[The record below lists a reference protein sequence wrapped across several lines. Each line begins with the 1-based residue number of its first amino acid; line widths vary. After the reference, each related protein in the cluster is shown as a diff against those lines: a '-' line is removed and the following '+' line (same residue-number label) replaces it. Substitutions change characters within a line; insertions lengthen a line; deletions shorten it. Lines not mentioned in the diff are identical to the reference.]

1 MTNFGDMVIYDI
13 HGSKLMDAILTEGA
27 VLERELGKTD
37 VVKLSWNSDCKETL
51 PVGSYIVPFSDGL
64 KYRLLDDYTPS
75 EGNTSL
81 KYEPAFNHPLAI
93 LSRIPFLYDTTD
105 QDGNPIKQ
113 QEWSYDGLTTNAL
126 EYACKAINEALG
138 VTDESKKFTYT
149 LCGTVDPTISFS
161 VSSNDILSVLS
172 SMAQACKDN
181 SSEWHLSW
189 EDHTLYFGQIFINL
203 GEKVPLLKVHDNINP
218 ATVNSS
224 NEPYYNC
231 FYPQGSSRN
240 MSRKAQVGLGNV
252 ATLVRLGLNKNKFPD
267 GCIYV
272 DKDSNVITKDAFVQ
286 SGAVKQMVALSFDD
300 VYPHI
305 DLYAY
310 NVRPRYRYLKNK
322 QTNEI
327 EKDANGK
334 NKVYT
339 TWYMRLAYPTTVKDD
354 TKTLVNTT
362 NDIDEQGKQVT
373 HYWYDYELN
382 KKEQVLQGH
391 TLKGTFKVNTHA
403 TDGKYDALTQSLV
416 GQPNGQDGFELAYF
430 DKNDAKEIPS
440 NQNDGD
446 SGINI
451 KAGDYKIMFYQ
462 NGDIII
468 PTNQEEG
475 LYPRGNNLPDLTC
488 NIVVLFNIKQGQ
500 QEITSAQE
508 ELAKRTVKEIERR
521 FKDNNNYTF
530 SSNSVAFEEKNPNLH
545 IGQKVIFNDGQGYEL
560 STRVIK
566 IESKIDFPFIQSIT
580 VGNQA
585 VKGAITQLKEDV
597 KSILSGNFSGGG
609 GLNASQIENVI
620 KNFTLPRF
628 LRKDVADEAKGHITF
643 WQGLT
648 ALVKSFFNGIK
659 NNGDIRNK
667 GDIINDGNIM
677 TNNLTVT
684 GKATFFELEIQKAKA
699 AGGMS
704 VNSAGTFHVDA
715 VVEME
720 NGFVCYQRAE
730 KDGVT
735 LLQTCEPKDQMMCS
749 NGMNSLPLPLQGR
762 GEPTNVGEPHA
773 IGNHYYWRLATEAP
787 KNVVMHTID
796 GKEEKCLKLVLSKT
810 DRHKRKDESPQD
822 IGDIPQVGDDLV
834 QIGNRDNKERQSVMM
849 SCAYNSF
856 DPELK
861 PSYWAHYMG
870 VNDYDI
876 SKHRYTWFAANGSQ
890 VTGNFQV
897 QSDNGGL
904 ESIEDYVKGFAS
916 ENSAVLYKL
925 VMSGSQ
931 FNVKTDGRFSP
942 EFISI
947 YAYKVQG
954 ENLTQLSPS
963 EKVSVLVTKGE
974 NKIPLYKKESF
985 AVRSDKW
992 NLFAYKEDM
1001 ADVFNVD
1008 LLINDKKVDMQ
1019 TIHVV
1024 RDGRNGV
1031 AGKNAVV
1038 WHVAFSIR
1046 SITGKQGETFKLRYG
1061 RTEGESTTWY
1071 DNNPS
1076 DNGFNQLYAVII
1088 DDATGNEQQAAL
1100 GVDLHVADFFTKGS
1114 MTVRLMNSK
1123 TGETLAQDTIYP
1135 EAKSGK
1141 DAVSYKLIPLSEN
1154 VLAYFPKEDEKNT
1167 ENTGKKKEK
1176 EKKIDI
1182 RLLYKIMKSAG
1193 EQVTFTTL
1201 KAEGMTLTLQPSV
1214 DNSETFTYNSG
1225 AYGFGKIGITYKEI
1239 PDNSYTVTLK
1249 KGSDIV
1255 DQRIVPITMKP
1266 NVVFDIDTVNGTI
1279 ASSIET
1285 VEGNIN
1291 SIKRDIKKTSSTVGN
1306 LEKNF
1311 TLIEQTSKE
1320 LKLTVNNGTRPNLL
1334 WGSDLD
1340 LSEVQDKIQLAYHNG
1355 DVIQQNTAKKENLQ
1369 RQLDAT
1375 PTYDTAK
1382 RNDLQKRIN
1391 ACDNAINTAKNKVNE
1406 CKTAIEKHLGVGLNV
1421 TKVDN
1426 TEWFEY
1432 LKGGGVAGADAI
1444 KAKVT
1449 AVNDDGN
1456 YYAGLYWQI
1465 GFGAKSNV
1473 KVKPNTEYTF
1483 SFWIRT
1489 EILQGSGY
1497 AVVESFNM
1505 ESLSGGRKDR
1515 TMPWTDVK
1523 ATNEWERKSYTFTTG
1538 ATGYIMVG
1546 VGLSGSPNFSGLIY
1560 LCRPK
1565 LEEGNTVTP
1574 WCAYDGTVDALKRTG
1589 IDILTGEIVLDA
1601 DKTTVKG
1608 DLTAKSLQ
1616 TDGDPAKGGG
1626 TVVADGGM
1634 ITVYGVNKSVPGIEI
1649 GLNEAGEPVLKMY
1662 KNGKFMY
1669 DLGPDTIFEQVIERE
1684 NAFTP
1689 CDMHRICNTVGND
1702 MEKSFGGDFPNN
1714 YRTMVAYVFSE
1725 GYKRVGNQT
1734 RYKVSETKEIS
1745 TYNGV
1750 HFAEQRSVSVITANE
1765 LESMSRIADGWY
1777 LNGGGPRVSD
1787 SSAPAYDGSNP
1798 QGYTCR
1804 RFGVRYYSNG
1814 KSTSKLG
1821 SFTVCG
1827 NSQTGWTVEKIDIPF
1842 L

>member
-1 MTNFGDMVIYDI
+1 MTNFGDMVIYNI
-13 HGSKLMDAILTEGA
+13 HGNKLMDAILTEGA
-27 VLERELGKTD
+27 VLECELGKTD
-37 VVKLSWNSDCKETL
+37 VVKLSWNSNKKTTL
-51 PVGSYIVPFSDGL
+51 PVGSFIVPFDDGL

-75 EGNTSL
+75 EGSTSL
-81 KYEPAFNHPLAI
+81 KYEPAFSHPLAI

-126 EYACKAINEALG
+126 EYACKVINEALG
-138 VTDESKKFTYT
+138 ITDESKKFTYT

-203 GEKVPLLKVHDNINP
+203 GEKVPLLKVHDNFNP

-224 NEPYYNC
+224 KEPYYNC

-272 DKDSNVITKDAFVQ
+272 DKDSNVITRDVFVQ

-300 VYPHI
+300 VYPYI

-339 TWYMRLAYPTTVKDD
+339 TWYMRLAYPTTVKDN

-391 TLKGTFKVNTHA
+391 TLKATFKVNTHA

-451 KAGDYKIMFYQ
+451 KAGDYEIMFYQ

-530 SSNSVAFEEKNPNLH
+530 SSNPVAFEEKNPNLH

-643 WQGLT
+643 WRGLT
-648 ALVKSFFNGIK
+648 ALVKSFFNGIENK
-659 NNGDIRNK
+659 GDIRNK

-715 VVEME
+715 VEE
-720 NGFVCYQRAE
+720 TPDGFVCYQRAE
-730 KDGVT
+730 KDGVK

-749 NGMNSLPLPLQGR
+749 NGMNSLLLQPPPTPPKEGGSQGR
-762 GEPTNVGEPHA
+762 GDQTKDGKPHA

-787 KNVVMHTID
+787 KEVVMHTID

-810 DRHKRKDESPQD
+810 DRHKLKNESPQD
-822 IGDIPQVGDDLV
+822 IGDIPKVGDDLV
-834 QIGNRDNKERQSVMM
+834 QVGNRDNKERQSVMM

-856 DPELK
+856 DPDLK

-890 VTGNFQV
+890 VTGNFKV

-904 ESIEDYVKGFAS
+904 ESIEDYMKGLAS
-916 ENSAVLYKL
+916 ENSSVLYKL
-925 VMSGSQ
+925 VMSSSQ
-931 FNVKTDGRFSP
+931 FNVKADGSLSP
-942 EFISI
+942 QFISI

-963 EKVSVLVTKGE
+963 EKVSVRVTKGE
-974 NKIPLYKKESF
+974 NELPIKENSVV
-985 AVRSDKW
+985 VRSDKW
-992 NLFAYKEDM
+992 NLWAKKEDM
-1001 ADVFNVD
+1001 TDVFNVD
-1008 LLINDKKVDMQ
+1008 LIINDNVVDKQKLVDMQ
-1019 TIHVV
+1019 KIHVV
-1024 RDGRNGV
+1024 REGQDGRDGHSLVTKVFMEGSYRNG
-1031 AGKNAVV
+1031 
-1038 WHVAFSIR
+1038 
-1046 SITGKQGETFKLRYG
+1046 
-1061 RTEGESTTWY
+1061 
-1071 DNNPS
+1071 
-1076 DNGFNQLYAVII
+1076 
-1088 DDATGNEQQAAL
+1088 
-1100 GVDLHVADFFTKGS
+1100 FTKGVKS
-1114 MTVRLMNSK
+1114 YVKVYYDGQEVTDFKASYRYKGGGFSDWSATEIKSSDAWGDAQRDGSTLYVEYAVEYKGLKALATGRLDNI
-1123 TGETLAQDTIYP
+1123 QD
-1135 EAKSGK
+1135 GK
-1141 DAVSYKLIPLSEN
+1141 KGSDAVSYNMIPMQEAAVAYKADSGKKLVRLF
-1154 VLAYFPKEDEKNT
+1154 LAY
-1167 ENTGKKKEK
+1167 
-1176 EKKIDI
+1176 KIQKTVGEVTRELALGEEGI
-1182 RLLYKIMKSAG
+1182 KLSVAG
-1193 EQVTFTTL
+1193 ITKTFVSI
-1201 KAEGMTLTLQPSV
+1201 G
-1214 DNSETFTYNSG
+1214 G
-1225 AYGFGKIGITYKEI
+1225 AYVLDKKDVEYKETNI
-1239 PDNSYTVTLK
+1239 DTYIVTLK

-1255 DQRIVPITMKP
+1255 DQRIVPITFKP
-1266 NVVFDIDTVNGTI
+1266 KVVFDIDTVNGKIT
-1279 ASSIET
+1279 SQIEAAN
-1285 VEGNIN
+1285 GKIN
-1291 SIKRDIKKTSSTVGN
+1291 SVERDLNQTKATVG
-1306 LEKNF
+1306 
-1311 TLIEQTSKE
+1311 E
-1320 LKLTVNNGTRPNLL
+1320 LDGKYSQLKMKSDEISLTVNNGTRPNLL

-1340 LSEVQDKIQLAYHNG
+1340 LSEMQDKIQLAYKQG
-1355 DVIQQNTAKKENLQ
+1355 TDIKQKTAEKENLQ

-1375 PTYDTAK
+1375 STNDTAK
-1382 RNDLQKRIN
+1382 RNDLQKKIDICN
-1391 ACDNAINTAKNKVNE
+1391 DAITAAKNKVSE
-1406 CKTAIEKHLGVGLNV
+1406 CKAAIEKHLGVGLNV

-1426 TEWFEY
+1426 TERFEY
-1432 LKGGGVAGADAI
+1432 LKGGGVACADAI

-1565 LEEGNTVTP
+1565 LEEGNTATP

-1616 TDGDPAKGGG
+1616 TEGDPAKGGG
-1626 TVVADGGM
+1626 TVVAKDGV
-1634 ITVYGVNKSVPGIEI
+1634 ITFYGVNKSVPGIEI

-1684 NAFTP
+1684 NGFTP

-1702 MEKSFGGDFPNN
+1702 MEKSFGVNFPNN

-1734 RYKVSETKEIS
+1734 RYNVSETKEIS

-1750 HFAEQRSVSVITANE
+1750 HVVEQRSVSGITADQ

-1814 KSTSKLG
+1814 KATSKLG

>member
-37 VVKLSWNSDCKETL
+37 VVKLSWNSNKKTTL
-51 PVGSYIVPFSDGL
+51 PVGSYIVPFDDGL

-113 QEWSYDGLTTNAL
+113 QEWAYDGLTTNAL

-138 VTDESKKFTYT
+138 ITDESKRFTYT

-181 SSEWHLSW
+181 GSEWHLSW

-203 GEKVPLLKVHDNINP
+203 GEKVPLLKVHDNINF
-218 ATVNSS
+218 ASVNSS

-310 NVRPRYRYLKNK
+310 KVRPRYRYLKNK

-327 EKDANGK
+327 EKDASGK

-354 TKTLVNTT
+354 TKTLINTT

-382 KKEQVLQGH
+382 VKDQVLQGH

-451 KAGDYKIMFYQ
+451 KAGDYEIMFYQ

-468 PTNQEEG
+468 PTNVEEG

-500 QEITSAQE
+500 QEIASAQE

-530 SSNSVAFEEKNPNLH
+530 SSNPVAFEEKNPNLH

-628 LRKDVADEAKGHITF
+628 LRKDVVDEAKGHITF

-699 AGGMS
+699 AGGMT
-704 VNSAGTFHVDA
+704 VNSAGTFHIDA
-715 VVEME
+715 VKETPD
-720 NGFVCYQRAE
+720 GFECYQRAE
-730 KDGVT
+730 KDGVK
-735 LLQTCEPKDQMMCS
+735 LSQTCEVSDQMMCS
-749 NGMNSLPLPLQGR
+749 NGMNILEG
-762 GEPTNVGEPHA
+762 GK
-773 IGNHYYWRLATEAP
+773 GNHFYWRKATEAP
-787 KNVVMHTID
+787 KKVVTHTID

-810 DRHKRKDESPQD
+810 DHSDNTV
-822 IGDIPQVGDDLV
+822 DIPQVGDDLV

-856 DPELK
+856 DPDLK

-890 VTGNFQV
+890 VTGNFKV

-904 ESIEDYVKGFAS
+904 ESIEDYMKGLAS

-931 FNVKTDGRFSP
+931 FNVKADGSLSP
-942 EFISI
+942 QFISI

-954 ENLTQLSPS
+954 ENLTKLSPS
-963 EKVSVLVTKGE
+963 EKVKVLVTKGE
-974 NKIPLYKKESF
+974 NEVPLKDDKKESL

-992 NLFAYKEDM
+992 NLWADKEDM
-1001 ADVFNVD
+1001 NDVFNVD
-1008 LLINDKKVDMQ
+1008 LLINDKLVDKQ
-1019 TIHVV
+1019 KIHVV
-1024 RDGRNGV
+1024 MD
-1031 AGKNAVV
+1031 GKNGDNGKDAEV
-1038 WHVAFSIR
+1038 WHIAFSIR
-1046 SITGKQGETFKLRYG
+1046 NITGKQGETFKLRYG
-1061 RTEGESTTWY
+1061 RTVGKSTSWY
-1071 DNNPS
+1071 DDNPIYH
-1076 DNGFNQLYAVII
+1076 GFNQLYAVII
-1088 DDATGNEQQAAL
+1088 DGATGKEKMFSWEMDMN
-1100 GVDLHVADFFTKGS
+1100 VADFFTGGS

-1123 TGETLAQDTIYP
+1123 TGELLAQDTIFP

-1154 VLAYFPKEDEKNT
+1154 VQAYFPKEDEKNT

-1285 VEGNIN
+1285 VEGYIN

-1320 LKLTVNNGTRPNLL
+1320 LSMTVNNGTRPNLL

-1340 LSEVQDKIQLAYHNG
+1340 LSEVQDKIKLAYGKG
-1355 DVIQQNTAKKENLQ
+1355 DDIQQNTAKKEELQ

-1375 PTYDTAK
+1375 PTNDTAK
-1382 RNDLQKRIN
+1382 RNDLQTQIN
-1391 ACDNAINTAKNKVNE
+1391 ACDKEITTARNNVSE
-1406 CKTAIEKHLGVGLNV
+1406 CKAAIQKHLGVGIAS
-1421 TKVDN
+1421 TKIDSK
-1426 TEWFEY
+1426 EWFEY
-1432 LKGGGVAGADAI
+1432 IKGGGVSGADALKF
-1444 KAKVT
+1444 KAMKDT
-1449 AVNDDGN
+1449 AEFTGLFWEIN
-1456 YYAGLYWQI
+1456 AGAARNLQL
-1465 GFGAKSNV
+1465 
-1473 KVKPNTEYTF
+1473 KPNTLYTL
-1483 SFWIRT
+1483 SAWVRT
-1489 EILQGSGY
+1489 EFDKNAQGYGNFVFEAFKKEKEDSAQRAGRL
-1497 AVVESFNM
+1497 SFKKTDSWFEPIN
-1505 ESLSGGRKDR
+1505 D
-1515 TMPWTDVK
+1515 WTRVS
-1523 ATNEWERKSYTFTTG
+1523 TTFTTEELLYG
-1538 ATGYIMVG
+1538 SVAMWVNGTKPTTLYI
-1546 VGLSGSPNFSGLIY
+1546 
-1560 LCRPK
+1560 CRPK
-1565 LEEGNTVTP
+1565 LEEGNTATP
-1574 WCAYDGTVDALKRTG
+1574 WCAYDGTEEALLGSGLNLKSRQFTATFDNFKVQNNKGEQTFLVDKDGHINAKLISAESISAQKIAQPFVEQGSFKMLMSSPSLSWYITKAK
-1589 IDILTGEIVLDA
+1589 DINNGYLLASELNGAVLNIYNHTA
-1601 DKTTVKG
+1601 ETIKFYSTLAVGKTTYSNKTVNVRVEIEPGGMFRAFGVPIKGVEMVTNEETTTLVALVPLVPIELTSLKEDKRANYRGYVKG
-1608 DLTAKSLQ
+1608 FLT
-1616 TDGDPAKGGG
+1616 
-1626 TVVADGGM
+1626 
-1634 ITVYGVNKSVPGIEI
+1634 I
-1649 GLNEAGEPVLKMY
+1649 
-1662 KNGKFMY
+1662 
-1669 DLGPDTIFEQVIERE
+1669 R
-1684 NAFTP
+1684 
-1689 CDMHRICNTVGND
+1689 
-1702 MEKSFGGDFPNN
+1702 
-1714 YRTMVAYVFSE
+1714 
-1725 GYKRVGNQT
+1725 
-1734 RYKVSETKEIS
+1734 
-1745 TYNGV
+1745 
-1750 HFAEQRSVSVITANE
+1750 
-1765 LESMSRIADGWY
+1765 
-1777 LNGGGPRVSD
+1777 
-1787 SSAPAYDGSNP
+1787 
-1798 QGYTCR
+1798 
-1804 RFGVRYYSNG
+1804 
-1814 KSTSKLG
+1814 
-1821 SFTVCG
+1821 
-1827 NSQTGWTVEKIDIPF
+1827 
-1842 L
+1842 

>member
-13 HGSKLMDAILTEGA
+13 HGSKLMDAILTESA

-37 VVKLSWNSDCKETL
+37 VVKLSWNSNKKTTL
-51 PVGSYIVPFSDGL
+51 PVGSYIVPFDDGL

-113 QEWSYDGLTTNAL
+113 QEWPYDGLTTNAL

-138 VTDESKKFTYT
+138 ITDESKKFTYT
-149 LCGTVDPTISFS
+149 LCGTVDATISFS

-172 SMAQACKDN
+172 SMAQACKNN

-203 GEKVPLLKVHDNINP
+203 GEKIPLLKVHDNINP

-240 MSRKAQVGLGNV
+240 MSRKAQVGTGNV

-272 DKDSNVITKDAFVQ
+272 DRDSNVITKDAFVQ

-310 NVRPRYRYLKNK
+310 NVRPRYRYLKNR

-339 TWYMRLAYPTTVKDD
+339 TWYMRLAYPTTVKDG

-382 KKEQVLQGH
+382 IKEQVLQGH
-391 TLKGTFKVNTHA
+391 TLKATFKVNTHA

-451 KAGDYKIMFYQ
+451 KAGDYEIMFYQ
-462 NGDIII
+462 NGDVIV

-500 QEITSAQE
+500 QEIASAQE
-508 ELAKRTVKEIERR
+508 ELAKRTQKEIERR
-521 FKDNNNYTF
+521 FKDNNNYSF
-530 SSNSVAFEEKNPNLH
+530 SSNPVAFEEKNPNLH

-560 STRVIK
+560 STRIIK

-628 LRKDVADEAKGHITF
+628 LRKDVADEVKGHITF

-648 ALVKSFFNGIK
+648 ALVKSFFNGIE
-659 NNGDIRNK
+659 NK
-667 GDIINDGNIM
+667 GDITNSGNIM

-704 VNSAGTFHVDA
+704 VNSAGSFHIDA
-715 VVEME
+715 VKETKD
-720 NGFVCYQRAE
+720 GFECYQRAE
-730 KDGVT
+730 QDGVM

-749 NGMNSLPLPLQGR
+749 NGMNILEG
-762 GEPTNVGEPHA
+762 GK
-773 IGNHYYWRLATEAP
+773 GNHYYWRLATEAP
-787 KNVVMHTID
+787 KKVVTHTID

-810 DRHKRKDESPQD
+810 DRHKLKNESPQD
-822 IGDIPQVGDDLV
+822 IGDIPKVGDDLV

-856 DPELK
+856 DPDLK

-890 VTGNFQV
+890 VTGNFKV

-904 ESIEDYVKGFAS
+904 ESIEDYVKGLAS
-916 ENSAVLYKL
+916 ENSSVLYKL
-925 VMSGSQ
+925 VMSSSQ
-931 FNVKTDGRFSP
+931 FNVKADGSFSP

-963 EKVSVLVTKGE
+963 ENVSVRVTKGE
-974 NKIPLYKKESF
+974 NELPIKENSVV
-985 AVRSDKW
+985 VRSDKW
-992 NLFAYKEDM
+992 NLWAKKKDM
-1001 ADVFNVD
+1001 TDVFNVD
-1008 LLINDKKVDMQ
+1008 LIINDNVVDKQKLVDMQ
-1019 TIHVV
+1019 KIHVV
-1024 RDGRNGV
+1024 REGQDGRDGHSLVTKVFMEGSYRNG
-1031 AGKNAVV
+1031 
-1038 WHVAFSIR
+1038 
-1046 SITGKQGETFKLRYG
+1046 
-1061 RTEGESTTWY
+1061 
-1071 DNNPS
+1071 
-1076 DNGFNQLYAVII
+1076 
-1088 DDATGNEQQAAL
+1088 
-1100 GVDLHVADFFTKGS
+1100 FTKGVKS
-1114 MTVRLMNSK
+1114 YVKVYYDGQEVTDFKASYRYKGGGFSDWSATEIKSSDAWGDAQRDGSTLYVEYAVEYKGLKALATGRLDNI
-1123 TGETLAQDTIYP
+1123 QD
-1135 EAKSGK
+1135 GK
-1141 DAVSYKLIPLSEN
+1141 KGSDAVSYNLIPMQEAAVAYKADSGKKL
-1154 VLAYFPKEDEKNT
+1154 VRLFLAYKIQKTVGEVTRELALGEEGIKLSV
-1167 ENTGKKKEK
+1167 TG
-1176 EKKIDI
+1176 I
-1182 RLLYKIMKSAG
+1182 
-1193 EQVTFTTL
+1193 T
-1201 KAEGMTLTLQPSV
+1201 
-1214 DNSETFTYNSG
+1214 ETFKSIGG
-1225 AYGFGKIGITYKEI
+1225 AYVLDKKDVEYKETNI
-1239 PDNSYTVTLK
+1239 DTYIVTLK

-1255 DQRIVPITMKP
+1255 DQRIVPITFKP
-1266 NVVFDIDTVNGTI
+1266 KVVFDIDTENGEIRSEIKAVDGNVN
-1279 ASSIET
+1279 SFKQDIE
-1285 VEGNIN
+1285 
-1291 SIKRDIKKTSSTVGN
+1291 KTQNTVGN
-1306 LEKNF
+1306 LSKEF
-1311 TLIEQTSKE
+1311 TQMKLTSKE
-1320 LKLTVNNGTRPNLL
+1320 ISLTVNNGTRPNLL

-1340 LSEVQDKIQLAYHNG
+1340 LSEVQDKIQLAYDNG
-1355 DVIQQNTAKKENLQ
+1355 DVIQKNTAKKEELQ

-1375 PTYDTAK
+1375 PTNDTAK
-1382 RNDLQKRIN
+1382 RNELQTKIN
-1391 ACDNAINTAKNKVNE
+1391 DCDNKITTAKKNVSE
-1406 CKTAIEKHLGVGLNV
+1406 CKAAIHKHLGVGIAS
-1421 TKVDN
+1421 TKIDSK
-1426 TEWFEY
+1426 EWFEY
-1432 LKGGGVAGADAI
+1432 LKGGGVAGADALKF
-1444 KAKVT
+1444 KAMKDT
-1449 AVNDDGN
+1449 AEF
-1456 YYAGLYWQI
+1456 AGLFWEI
-1465 GFGAKSNV
+1465 NAGAARNLQL
-1473 KVKPNTEYTF
+1473 KPNTVYTL
-1483 SFWIRT
+1483 SAWVRT
-1489 EILQGSGY
+1489 EFDKDAQGYGVFAFEAFKKEKEDSAQRVGRL
-1497 AVVESFNM
+1497 SF
-1505 ESLSGGRKDR
+1505 K
-1515 TMPWTDVK
+1515 K
-1523 ATNEWERKSYTFTTG
+1523 ASSWFEPINEWTRVSTSFTTEELKYG
-1538 ATGYIMVG
+1538 SVAMWVNGTKPATLYI
-1546 VGLSGSPNFSGLIY
+1546 
-1560 LCRPK
+1560 CRPK
-1565 LEEGNTVTP
+1565 LEEGNKATP
-1574 WCAYDGTVDALKRTG
+1574 WCAYDGTTEALLASGLDIKGRKYIATADNFKVQNNKGEQTFFVDEKGRINNGMLVSKLR
-1589 IDILTGEIVLDA
+1589 LTEPTI
-1601 DKTTVKG
+1601 
-1608 DLTAKSLQ
+1608 
-1616 TDGDPAKGGG
+1616 
-1626 TVVADGGM
+1626 
-1634 ITVYGVNKSVPGIEI
+1634 IT
-1649 GLNEAGEPVLKMY
+1649 NENY
-1662 KNGKFMY
+1662 KEFCYNGKLNGHNVLFLDLLKCGTLLVLTDVQEELYLDLPSFRKFEKNNPRNFEEATKAQY
-1669 DLGPDTIFEQVIERE
+1669 DKMRYIG
-1684 NAFTP
+1684 
-1689 CDMHRICNTVGND
+1689 NTVILYNIQSQIVSVSGTL
-1702 MEKSFGGDFPNN
+1702 K
-1714 YRTMVAYVFSE
+1714 
-1725 GYKRVGNQT
+1725 YKRMAGVKDMNFLDEFGF
-1734 RYKVSETKEIS
+1734 YTKEMLPCRGAELACFECKFGI
-1745 TYNGV
+1745 TRPEGNGTWD
-1750 HFAEQRSVSVITANE
+1750 ERQS
-1765 LESMSRIADGWY
+1765 
-1777 LNGGGPRVSD
+1777 
-1787 SSAPAYDGSNP
+1787 
-1798 QGYTCR
+1798 
-1804 RFGVRYYSNG
+1804 GVYWEYCYVTI
-1814 KSTSKLG
+1814 K
-1821 SFTVCG
+1821 
-1827 NSQTGWTVEKIDIPF
+1827 
-1842 L
+1842 

>member
-1 MTNFGDMVIYDI
+1 MVIYDI
-13 HGSKLMDAILTEGA
+13 HGSKLLDAILTEGA

-37 VVKLSWNSDCKETL
+37 VVKLSWKSDKKSTL

-64 KYRLLDDYTPS
+64 KYRLLDDYIPS
-75 EGNTSL
+75 EGSTSL

-113 QEWSYDGLTTNAL
+113 QEWPYDGLTTNAL

-138 VTDESKKFTYT
+138 ITDESKKFTYT
-149 LCGTVDPTISFS
+149 LCGTVDATISFS

-203 GEKVPLLKVHDNINP
+203 GEKIPLLKVHDNINP

-252 ATLVRLGLNKNKFPD
+252 ATMVRLGLNKNKFPD

-286 SGAVKQMVALSFDD
+286 SGAIKQMVALSFDD

-310 NVRPRYRYLKNK
+310 NVRPRYRYLKNR

-339 TWYMRLAYPTTVKDD
+339 TWYMRLAYPTTVKDG

-362 NDIDEQGKQVT
+362 NDIDEQGKHVT

-382 KKEQVLQGH
+382 VKEQVLQGH
-391 TLKGTFKVNTHA
+391 TLKATFKVNTHA

-451 KAGDYKIMFYQ
+451 KAGDYEIMFYQ
-462 NGDIII
+462 NGDIIV

-500 QEITSAQE
+500 QEIASAQE
-508 ELAKRTVKEIERR
+508 ELAKRTEKEIERR

-530 SSNSVAFEEKNPNLH
+530 SSNPVVFEEKNPNLH

-560 STRVIK
+560 STRIIK

-609 GLNASQIENVI
+609 GLNASQIETVI

-648 ALVKSFFNGIK
+648 ALVKSFFNGIE
-659 NNGDIRNK
+659 NNGNIRNK
-667 GDIINDGNIM
+667 GDITNTGNIM

-704 VNSAGTFHVDA
+704 VNSAGTFHIDA
-715 VVEME
+715 VEE
-720 NGFVCYQRAE
+720 TPDGFVCYQRAE
-730 KDGVT
+730 KDGVK
-735 LLQTCEPKDQMMCS
+735 LSQTCEVSDQMMCS
-749 NGMNSLPLPLQGR
+749 NGMNILEG
-762 GEPTNVGEPHA
+762 GK
-773 IGNHYYWRLATEAP
+773 GNHFYWRKATEAP
-787 KNVVMHTID
+787 KKVVTHTID

-810 DRHKRKDESPQD
+810 DHSKNTV
-822 IGDIPQVGDDLV
+822 DIPQVGDDLV
-834 QIGNRDNKERQSVMM
+834 QIGNPDNKERQSVMM

-856 DPELK
+856 DPDLK

-876 SKHRYTWFAANGSQ
+876 SKHRYTWFAANGSN
-890 VTGNFQV
+890 VTGNFKV

-904 ESIEDYVKGFAS
+904 ESIEDYMKGLAQ
-916 ENSAVLYKL
+916 ENS
-925 VMSGSQ
+925 
-931 FNVKTDGRFSP
+931 NNT
-942 EFISI
+942 
-947 YAYKVQG
+947 
-954 ENLTQLSPS
+954 
-963 EKVSVLVTKGE
+963 
-974 NKIPLYKKESF
+974 
-985 AVRSDKW
+985 
-992 NLFAYKEDM
+992 
-1001 ADVFNVD
+1001 
-1008 LLINDKKVDMQ
+1008 
-1019 TIHVV
+1019 
-1024 RDGRNGV
+1024 
-1031 AGKNAVV
+1031 VV
-1038 WHVAFSIR
+1038 WQVAFSIR
-1046 SITGKQGETFKLRYG
+1046 HITDKQGETFRLKVVRIVGDKAEEVDGAALSAAGADLLIFGDDMGTELRVNPGKDCLTADYPHKRYLMARVVRYG
-1061 RTEGESTTWY
+1061 T
-1071 DNNPS
+1071 D
-1076 DNGFNQLYAVII
+1076 I
-1088 DDATGNEQQAAL
+1088 
-1100 GVDLHVADFFTKGS
+1100 
-1114 MTVRLMNSK
+1114 
-1123 TGETLAQDTIYP
+1123 TLAQDTIYTDVEDGKP
-1135 EAKSGK
+1135 GK
-1141 DAVSYKLIPLSEN
+1141 DAVSYKLIPISEIA
-1154 VLAYFPKEDEKNT
+1154 LAYISEDKET
-1167 ENTGKKKEK
+1167 KKKTNKVDLKLE
-1176 EKKIDI
+1176 
-1182 RLLYKIMKSAG
+1182 YKIQKTVG
-1193 EQVTFTTL
+1193 EQVNFITNL
-1201 KAEGMTLTLQPSV
+1201 IAEGMTLTIQPSV
-1214 DNSETFTYNSG
+1214 NNSETFNYDYKID
-1225 AYGFGKIGITYKEI
+1225 AYRLLDSIVYKEI

-1255 DQRIVPITMKP
+1255 DQRIVPITFKP
-1266 NVVFDIDTVNGTI
+1266 DVAFNIDTVNGEIRSDITNVKGDMSSFKSTI
-1279 ASSIET
+1279 EET
-1285 VEGNIN
+1285 
-1291 SIKRDIKKTSSTVGN
+1291 SIKVGN
-1306 LEKNF
+1306 LKKQYSQLEVKSNE
-1311 TLIEQTSKE
+1311 IS
-1320 LKLTVNNGTRPNLL
+1320 LTVNNGTRPNLL
-1334 WGSDLD
+1334 WGSDL
-1340 LSEVQDKIQLAYHNG
+1340 
-1355 DVIQQNTAKKENLQ
+1355 NL
-1369 RQLDAT
+1369 DGV
-1375 PTYDTAK
+1375 DTTNKA
-1382 RNDLQKRIN
+1382 
-1391 ACDNAINTAKNKVNE
+1391 AID
-1406 CKTAIEKHLGVGLNV
+1406 KHLGVWLAHIGFS
-1421 TKVDN
+1421 
-1426 TEWFEY
+1426 EWFEY

-1444 KAKVT
+1444 HIKNVYKSNEWIKWTSVAWKAIALKPHTKYTISVWVKFKSYGESGRFYVDC
-1449 AVNDDGN
+1449 ASDDDRYNFGGYLYSDGN
-1456 YYAGLYWQI
+1456 YTRSDIDEWKRMRYVFDSGDSSQMKHLFFACI
-1465 GFGAKSNV
+1465 ADEREGAQCD
-1473 KVKPNTEYTF
+1473 
-1483 SFWIRT
+1483 FWI
-1489 EILQGSGY
+1489 
-1497 AVVESFNM
+1497 
-1505 ESLSGGRKDR
+1505 
-1515 TMPWTDVK
+1515 
-1523 ATNEWERKSYTFTTG
+1523 
-1538 ATGYIMVG
+1538 
-1546 VGLSGSPNFSGLIY
+1546 
-1560 LCRPK
+1560 CRPK
-1565 LEEGNTVTP
+1565 LEEGDKATP
-1574 WCAYDGTVDALKRTG
+1574 WCAYDGTVKGLKRTG
-1589 IDILTGEIVLDA
+1589 IDIETGEITLDA
-1601 DKTTVKG
+1601 EKTTVKG
-1608 DLTAKSLQ
+1608 DLTARSLQ
-1616 TDGDPAKGGG
+1616 TEGDPSKGGATIVAKGG
-1626 TVVADGGM
+1626 M
-1634 ITVYGVNKSVPGIEI
+1634 FTVYGVNKSVPGMEI

-1689 CDMHRICNTVGND
+1689 CDMHRICNTAGND
-1702 MEKSFGGDFPNN
+1702 MEKSFGGDFPSN
-1714 YRTMVAYVFSE
+1714 YRKMVAYVFSE

-1734 RYKVSETKEIS
+1734 RYKVSDTKEIS

-1750 HFAEQRSVSVITANE
+1750 HFAEQRSVSVINENE

-1787 SSAPAYDGSNP
+1787 PSEPAYDGSNP

-1814 KSTSKLG
+1814 KATSKLG

>member
-13 HGSKLMDAILTEGA
+13 HGSKLMDAILTESA

-37 VVKLSWNSDCKETL
+37 VVKLSWKSDKKITL
-51 PVGSYIVPFSDGL
+51 PVGSYIVPFDDGL

-75 EGNTSL
+75 EDSTRV

-138 VTDESKKFTYT
+138 ITDESKKFTYT
-149 LCGTVDPTISFS
+149 LCGTVDATISFS

-354 TKTLVNTT
+354 TKTLINTT

-382 KKEQVLQGH
+382 VKEQVLQGH
-391 TLKGTFKVNTHA
+391 TLKATFKVNTHA

-440 NQNDGD
+440 NKNDGD

-451 KAGDYKIMFYQ
+451 KAGDYEIMFYQ
-462 NGDIII
+462 SGDIII

-530 SSNSVAFEEKNPNLH
+530 SSNPVAFEEKNPNLH

-628 LRKDVADEAKGHITF
+628 LRKNVADEAKGHITF

-648 ALVKSFFNGIK
+648 ALVKSFFNGIE
-659 NNGDIRNK
+659 NNGNIRNK
-667 GDIINDGNIM
+667 GDITNSGNIM
-677 TNNLTVT
+677 TKNLTVT

-704 VNSAGTFHVDA
+704 VNSAGSFHIDA
-715 VVEME
+715 VVETE
-720 NGFVCYQRAE
+720 DGFECYQRAE

-749 NGMNSLPLPLQGR
+749 NGMNSLPLQPPKEGGSQGR
-762 GEPTNVGEPHA
+762 GDQTKDGKPHA
-773 IGNHYYWRLATEAP
+773 IGNHYYWRLATKAP
-787 KNVVMHTID
+787 KEVVTHTID

-810 DRHKRKDESPQD
+810 DRHKLKNESPQD
-822 IGDIPQVGDDLV
+822 IGDIPKVGDDLV

-890 VTGNFQV
+890 VTGNFKV

-904 ESIEDYVKGFAS
+904 ESIEDYMKGLAS
-916 ENSAVLYKL
+916 ENSSVLYKL

-931 FNVKTDGRFSP
+931 FNVKADGSLSP
-942 EFISI
+942 QFISI

-963 EKVSVLVTKGE
+963 NNVKVLVTKGE
-974 NKIPLYKKESF
+974 NKVPLLNDNKESL
-985 AVRSDKW
+985 AVRSDRW
-992 NLFAYKEDM
+992 NLWADKDNM
-1001 ADVFNVD
+1001 PDVFNVE
-1008 LLINDKKVDMQ
+1008 LFIKDKLADRQKLVDMQ
-1019 TIHVV
+1019 KIHVV
-1024 RDGRNGV
+1024 RDGRNGQN
-1031 AGKNAVV
+1031 GKDGINGEKG
-1038 WHVAFSIR
+1038 
-1046 SITGKQGETFKLRYG
+1046 TDGKDGA
-1061 RTEGESTTWY
+1061 
-1071 DNNPS
+1071 N
-1076 DNGFNQLYAVII
+1076 
-1088 DDATGNEQQAAL
+1088 
-1100 GVDLHVADFFTKGS
+1100 
-1114 MTVRLMNSK
+1114 
-1123 TGETLAQDTIYP
+1123 
-1135 EAKSGK
+1135 GK
-1141 DAVSYKLIPLSEN
+1141 DAVSYKLIPMSEN
-1154 VLAYFPKEDEKNT
+1154 ALAYFTEEDEKDT
-1167 ENTGKKKEK
+1167 ENKKGK
-1176 EKKIDI
+1176 EKKVDI
-1182 RLLYKIMKSAG
+1182 RLVYKIQKSVG
-1193 EQVTFTTL
+1193 EQVNFTTL
-1201 KAEGMTLTLQPSV
+1201 EVEGMTLAVQPRVNNESFKTFRGMYILSMSV
-1214 DNSETFTYNSG
+1214 YYDKNPVNSC
-1225 AYGFGKIGITYKEI
+1225 
-1239 PDNSYTVTLK
+1239 TVTLK
-1249 KGSDIV
+1249 KGTDIV
-1255 DQRIVPITMKP
+1255 DQRIVPITFKP
-1266 NVVFDIDTVNGTI
+1266 KVVFDIDTKNGEIRSEIKTVDGNVNRFKATI
-1279 ASSIET
+1279 DET
-1285 VEGNIN
+1285 SN
-1291 SIKRDIKKTSSTVGN
+1291 TVGN
-1306 LEKNF
+1306 LEK
-1311 TLIEQTSKE
+1311 QYSQ
-1320 LKLTVNNGTRPNLL
+1320 LKVKSDEISLTVNNGTRPNLL

-1340 LSEVQDKIQLAYHNG
+1340 LSEVQDKIKLAYGQG
-1355 DVIQQNTAKKENLQ
+1355 DDIQQNTAKKENLQ

-1375 PTYDTAK
+1375 STNDTAK
-1382 RNDLQKRIN
+1382 RNDLQNQIN
-1391 ACDNAINTAKNKVNE
+1391 DCDNAITAARNKVNE
-1406 CKTAIEKHLGVGLNV
+1406 CKAAIQKHLGVGIAG
-1421 TKVDN
+1421 TKIDSV
-1426 TEWFEY
+1426 EWFQY

-1444 KAKVT
+1444 KFKTLVGVSKYPGLFWEKQTGAKCNIKLKPHTTYTLSAWVKVEFDEK
-1449 AVNDDGN
+1449 ADG
-1456 YYAGLYWQI
+1456 YV
-1465 GFGAKSNV
+1465 GFGFEAFKNESPTTGR
-1473 KVKPNTEYTF
+1473 KPNNASRLNF
-1483 SFWIRT
+1483 SENPAFSNPTDGWIRF
-1489 EILQGSGY
+1489 
-1497 AVVESFNM
+1497 A
-1505 ESLSGGRKDR
+1505 R
-1515 TMPWTDVK
+1515 
-1523 ATNEWERKSYTFTTG
+1523 AFTTDDLNYG
-1538 ATGYIMVG
+1538 SVTMNIYGTKPATLYI
-1546 VGLSGSPNFSGLIY
+1546 
-1560 LCRPK
+1560 CRPK
-1565 LEEGNTVTP
+1565 LEEGNKATP
-1574 WCAYDGTVDALKRTG
+1574 WCTYDGTTEALLASGLDIKEKKFTATADNFKVQNNKGEQTFLVD
-1589 IDILTGEIVLDA
+1589 E
-1601 DKTTVKG
+1601 
-1608 DLTAKSLQ
+1608 
-1616 TDGDPAKGGG
+1616 
-1626 TVVADGGM
+1626 
-1634 ITVYGVNKSVPGIEI
+1634 
-1649 GLNEAGEPVLKMY
+1649 
-1662 KNGKFMY
+1662 NGKLNAKLI
-1669 DLGPDTIFEQVIERE
+1669 DATEIFGLKIAQPFE
-1684 NAFTP
+1684 
-1689 CDMHRICNTVGND
+1689 
-1702 MEKSFGGDFPNN
+1702 
-1714 YRTMVAYVFSE
+1714 AYS
-1725 GYKRVGNQT
+1725 
-1734 RYKVSETKEIS
+1734 SKE
-1745 TYNGV
+1745 
-1750 HFAEQRSVSVITANE
+1750 E
-1765 LESMSRIADGWY
+1765 LR
-1777 LNGGGPRVSD
+1777 
-1787 SSAPAYDGSNP
+1787 
-1798 QGYTCR
+1798 
-1804 RFGVRYYSNG
+1804 NG
-1814 KSTSKLG
+1814 KSLSWILENVNGELGFFGGREGLNGVTVNIFNNTGRVVSLWMSLLTPSKYCQ
-1821 SFTVCG
+1821 V
-1827 NSQTGWTVEKIDIPF
+1827 DIPNNVMLRAIAIYRTEWDGCRWYLLCPWEDNGKSGIRMKAF
-1842 L
+1842 G

>member
-1 MTNFGDMVIYDI
+1 MVIYDI
-13 HGSKLMDAILTEGA
+13 HGSKLMDAILTESA

-37 VVKLSWNSDCKETL
+37 VVKLSWNSNKKTTL
-51 PVGSYIVPFSDGL
+51 PVGSYIVPFDDGL

-126 EYACKAINEALG
+126 EYACNAINEALG
-138 VTDESKKFTYT
+138 ITDESKKFTYT

-203 GEKVPLLKVHDNINP
+203 GEKIPLLKVHDNINF
-218 ATVNSS
+218 ATINSS

-310 NVRPRYRYLKNK
+310 NVRPRYRYLKNR

-362 NDIDEQGKQVT
+362 NDIDEHGKQVT

-382 KKEQVLQGH
+382 VKEQVLQGH

-451 KAGDYKIMFYQ
+451 KVGDYEIMPYQ
-462 NGDIII
+462 NGDVII

-500 QEITSAQE
+500 QEIASAQE
-508 ELAKRTVKEIERR
+508 ELAKRTKKEIERR

-530 SSNSVAFEEKNPNLH
+530 SSNPVAFEEKNPNLH

-560 STRVIK
+560 STRIIK

-609 GLNASQIENVI
+609 GLNASQLENVI

-648 ALVKSFFNGIK
+648 AIVKSFFNGIVNNGNFR
-659 NNGDIRNK
+659 NNGDITNT
-667 GDIINDGNIM
+667 GNIM

-704 VNSAGTFHVDA
+704 VNSAGTFHIDA
-715 VVEME
+715 VVETKD
-720 NGFVCYQRAE
+720 GFVCYQRAE

-749 NGMNSLPLPLQGR
+749 NGMNSLPLQGR
-762 GEPTNVGEPHA
+762 GDQTNDGKPHA
-773 IGNHYYWRLATEAP
+773 IGNHYYWRLATKAP
-787 KNVVMHTID
+787 KEVVTHTID

-810 DRHKRKDESPQD
+810 DRHKLKNESPQD
-822 IGDIPQVGDDLV
+822 IGDIPKVGDDLV
-834 QIGNRDNKERQSVMM
+834 QIGNRDNKERQSVIMT
-849 SCAYNSF
+849 CAYNSF
-856 DPELK
+856 DGDLK
-861 PSYWAHYMG
+861 APYWVQYDG
-870 VNDYDI
+870 VNDYKL
-876 SKHRYTWFAANGSQ
+876 STHKRTWFAANGSQ
-890 VTGNFQV
+890 VTGNFKV

-904 ESIEDYVKGFAS
+904 ESIEDYMKGLTT
-916 ENSAVLYKL
+916 NTYKL
-925 VMSGSQ
+925 VMSSSQ
-931 FNVKTDGRFSP
+931 FNVKADGSFSP

-963 EKVSVLVTKGE
+963 DSVKVLVTKGE
-974 NKIPLYKKESF
+974 NNLPLSDKSHV
-985 AVRSDKW
+985 AVLKNKW
-992 NLFAYKEDM
+992 NLWAKKEDM
-1001 ADVFNVD
+1001 TDVLNVD
-1008 LLINDKKVDMQ
+1008 LFINDNVVDKQ
-1019 TIHVV
+1019 KIHIV
-1024 RDGRNGV
+1024 RDGRNG
-1031 AGKNAVV
+1031 
-1038 WHVAFSIR
+1038 
-1046 SITGKQGETFKLRYG
+1046 L
-1061 RTEGESTTWY
+1061 
-1071 DNNPS
+1071 D
-1076 DNGFNQLYAVII
+1076 
-1088 DDATGNEQQAAL
+1088 
-1100 GVDLHVADFFTKGS
+1100 
-1114 MTVRLMNSK
+1114 
-1123 TGETLAQDTIYP
+1123 
-1135 EAKSGK
+1135 GK
-1141 DAVSYKLIPLSEN
+1141 DGINGEKGTDGKDGSDAVTYKLIPLSEN
-1154 VLAYFPKEDEKNT
+1154 ALAYITEDKKT
-1167 ENTGKKKEK
+1167 KKKTNK
-1176 EKKIDI
+1176 VGI
-1182 RLLYKIMKSAG
+1182 RLLYKVMKSAG
-1193 EQVTFTTL
+1193 EQVNFTTL
-1201 KAEGMTLTLQPSV
+1201 KAEGMTLTIHPSV
-1214 DNSETFTYNSG
+1214 NKSETFNYDYDID
-1225 AYGFGKIGITYKEI
+1225 AYRLSASIDYKAI
-1239 PDNSYTVTLK
+1239 PVNSYTVTLE

-1266 NVVFDIDTVNGTI
+1266 NVVFDIDTKNGTLT
-1279 ASSIET
+1279 SKIET
-1285 VEGNIN
+1285 AEGRM
-1291 SIKRDIKKTSSTVGN
+1291 SLFEQDIKKTQITVGK
-1306 LEKNF
+1306 LD
-1311 TLIEQTSKE
+1311 EQYSQ
-1320 LKLTVNNGTRPNLL
+1320 LKVKADGISLTVNNGTRPNLL

-1340 LSEVQDKIQLAYHNG
+1340 LSEVQDKIQIAYHNG
-1355 DVIQQNTAKKENLQ
+1355 DVIQQNTAKKEELQ

-1375 PTYDTAK
+1375 PTNDTAK
-1382 RNDLQKRIN
+1382 RNDLQKKIN
-1391 ACDNAINTAKNKVNE
+1391 DCDNKITAARNKVSE
-1406 CKTAIEKHLGVGLNV
+1406 CKAAIQKHLGVGMGDI
-1421 TKVDN
+1421 KVDDA
-1426 TEWFEY
+1426 EYFKY
-1432 LKGGGVAGADAI
+1432 LKGGGVSGSDAVMF
-1444 KAKVT
+1444 KSK
-1449 AVNDDGN
+1449 DGV
-1456 YYAGLYWQI
+1456 ARWTLFKWEKI
-1465 GFGAKSNV
+1465 
-1473 KVKPNTEYTF
+1473 KVKPNTVYTMSAWVKF
-1483 SFWIRT
+1483 KPNKANVNIIYVGVNETVSTQGLAFMEGSDVQYYEG
-1489 EILQGSGY
+1489 EI
-1497 AVVESFNM
+1497 
-1505 ESLSGGRKDR
+1505 KD
-1515 TMPWTDVK
+1515 
-1523 ATNEWERKSYTFTTG
+1523 WERRHWTFTTKNETLITVLF
-1538 ATGYIMVG
+1538 AH
-1546 VGLSGSPNFSGLIY
+1546 SGTDESLMW

-1565 LEEGNTVTP
+1565 LEEGNTATP
-1574 WCAYDGTVDALKRTG
+1574 WCAYDGTVEALLASG
-1589 IDILTGEIVLDA
+1589 LDIKNRKMIATTDNFKVQNNKGEQTFLVDKDGHINAKLISAESISAQKIAQPFVEQGSFKMLMSSPSLSWYITNGDNINNGYILASELNGAVLNIYNHTTDTIWFYSTLA
-1601 DKTTVKG
+1601 VGKTTYFNKTVNVRVEIEPGAMFRAFGVPIKGVEMITDEETTTLVALVPLVPMELTDLKGNRRANYRGSVKG
-1608 DLTAKSLQ
+1608 FLT
-1616 TDGDPAKGGG
+1616 
-1626 TVVADGGM
+1626 
-1634 ITVYGVNKSVPGIEI
+1634 I
-1649 GLNEAGEPVLKMY
+1649 
-1662 KNGKFMY
+1662 
-1669 DLGPDTIFEQVIERE
+1669 R
-1684 NAFTP
+1684 
-1689 CDMHRICNTVGND
+1689 
-1702 MEKSFGGDFPNN
+1702 
-1714 YRTMVAYVFSE
+1714 
-1725 GYKRVGNQT
+1725 
-1734 RYKVSETKEIS
+1734 
-1745 TYNGV
+1745 
-1750 HFAEQRSVSVITANE
+1750 
-1765 LESMSRIADGWY
+1765 
-1777 LNGGGPRVSD
+1777 
-1787 SSAPAYDGSNP
+1787 
-1798 QGYTCR
+1798 
-1804 RFGVRYYSNG
+1804 
-1814 KSTSKLG
+1814 
-1821 SFTVCG
+1821 
-1827 NSQTGWTVEKIDIPF
+1827 
-1842 L
+1842 

>member
-1 MTNFGDMVIYDI
+1 MVIYDI
-13 HGSKLMDAILTEGA
+13 HGSKLMDAILTESA

-37 VVKLSWNSDCKETL
+37 VVKLSWNSNKKTTL
-51 PVGSYIVPFSDGL
+51 PVGSYIVPFDDGL
-64 KYRLLDDYTPS
+64 KYRLLDDYMPS

-138 VTDESKKFTYT
+138 ITDGNKKFTYT
-149 LCGTVDPTISFS
+149 LCGTVDATISFS

-189 EDHTLYFGQIFINL
+189 EDNTLYFGQIFINL
-203 GEKVPLLKVHDNINP
+203 GEKIPLLKVHDNINP

-240 MSRKAQVGLGNV
+240 MSRKAQVGTGNV
-252 ATLVRLGLNKNKFPD
+252 ATLVRLGLNKNRFPD

-310 NVRPRYRYLKNK
+310 NVRPRYRYLKNR

-339 TWYMRLAYPTTVKDD
+339 TWYMRLAYPTTVKDG

-362 NDIDEQGKQVT
+362 NDIDEHGKQVT

-382 KKEQVLQGH
+382 VKEQVLQGH
-391 TLKGTFKVNTHA
+391 TLKATFKVNTHA

-451 KAGDYKIMFYQ
+451 KAGDYEIMPYQ
-462 NGDIII
+462 NGDVII

-500 QEITSAQE
+500 QEIASAQE
-508 ELAKRTVKEIERR
+508 ELAKRTQKEIERR
-521 FKDNNNYTF
+521 FKDNNNYSF
-530 SSNSVAFEEKNPNLH
+530 SSNPVAFEENNPNLH

-560 STRVIK
+560 STRIIK

-609 GLNASQIENVI
+609 GLNTSQIENVI

-648 ALVKSFFNGIK
+648 ALVKSFFNGIV
-659 NNGDIRNK
+659 NNGNFRND
-667 GDIINDGNIM
+667 GDI
-677 TNNLTVT
+677 TNSGTITTKNLNVT
-684 GKATFFELEIQKAKA
+684 NKATFFELEIQKAKA

-704 VNSAGTFHVDA
+704 VNSAGTFHIDA
-715 VVEME
+715 VEE
-720 NGFVCYQRAE
+720 TPDGFVCYQRAE
-730 KDGVT
+730 QDGVM
-735 LLQTCEPKDQMMCS
+735 LLQTCEVSDQMMCS
-749 NGMNSLPLPLQGR
+749 NGMNILEG
-762 GEPTNVGEPHA
+762 GK
-773 IGNHYYWRLATEAP
+773 GNHFYWRKATKAP
-787 KNVVMHTID
+787 KKVVTHVID

-810 DRHKRKDESPQD
+810 DRHKLKNESPQD
-822 IGDIPQVGDDLV
+822 IGDIPKVGDDLV

-876 SKHRYTWFAANGSQ
+876 SKHRYTWFAANGSN
-890 VTGNFQV
+890 VTGNFKV
-897 QSDNGGL
+897 QSADGGL
-904 ESIEDYVKGFAS
+904 ESIEDYVKGLAQ
-916 ENSAVLYKL
+916 ENS
-925 VMSGSQ
+925 
-931 FNVKTDGRFSP
+931 NNT
-942 EFISI
+942 
-947 YAYKVQG
+947 
-954 ENLTQLSPS
+954 
-963 EKVSVLVTKGE
+963 
-974 NKIPLYKKESF
+974 
-985 AVRSDKW
+985 
-992 NLFAYKEDM
+992 
-1001 ADVFNVD
+1001 
-1008 LLINDKKVDMQ
+1008 
-1019 TIHVV
+1019 
-1024 RDGRNGV
+1024 
-1031 AGKNAVV
+1031 VV
-1038 WHVAFSIR
+1038 WQVAFSIR
-1046 SITGKQGETFKLRYG
+1046 HITDKQGETFRLKVVRIVGDKAEEVDYAAIIAAGADLLIFGDDMGTSVRVNPGKDCLTAHYPHKRYIMA
-1061 RTEGESTTWY
+1061 RVVRY
-1071 DNNPS
+1071 DT
-1076 DNGFNQLYAVII
+1076 DI
-1088 DDATGNEQQAAL
+1088 
-1100 GVDLHVADFFTKGS
+1100 
-1114 MTVRLMNSK
+1114 
-1123 TGETLAQDTIYP
+1123 TLAQDTIYTDV
-1135 EAKSGK
+1135 EDGKDGK
-1141 DAVSYKLIPLSEN
+1141 DAVSYKLLPMQE
-1154 VLAYFPKEDEKNT
+1154 VAVAYKAESGDKLV
-1167 ENTGKKKEK
+1167 
-1176 EKKIDI
+1176 
-1182 RLLYKIMKSAG
+1182 RLLLSYKIQKIVG
-1193 EQVTFTTL
+1193 EVTSELTIEQ
-1201 KAEGMTLTLQPSV
+1201 EGMTLSV
-1214 DNSETFTYNSG
+1214 LGVTEQFEQKYG
-1225 AYGFGKIGITYKEI
+1225 AYVLDKKDVKYKETNI
-1239 PDNSYTVTLK
+1239 DTYIVTLK

-1255 DQRIVPITMKP
+1255 DRRIVPITFKP
-1266 NVVFDIDTVNGTI
+1266 KVVFDIDTVNGSLT
-1279 ASSIET
+1279 SQIET
-1285 VEGNIN
+1285 VKGQMT
-1291 SIKRDIKKTSSTVGN
+1291 K
-1306 LEKNF
+1306 
-1311 TLIEQTSKE
+1311 IEQNAKHIS
-1320 LKLTVNNGTRPNLL
+1320 LTVDGGTRPNLL

-1340 LSEVQDKIQLAYHNG
+1340 LSEVQDKIKLAYDNG
-1355 DVIQQNTAKKENLQ
+1355 NIIKQKTAEKEDLQ

-1375 PTYDTAK
+1375 PTNDTAK
-1382 RNDLQKRIN
+1382 RNDLQEKIN
-1391 ACDNAINTAKNKVNE
+1391 ACNDNITTAKNKVSE
-1406 CKTAIEKHLGVGLNV
+1406 CKAAIEKHLGVSLGGI
-1421 TKVDN
+1421 KVDDA
-1426 TEWFEY
+1426 EYFQY
-1432 LKGGGVAGADAI
+1432 LKGGGVAGSDAVMF
-1444 KAKVT
+1444 KSK
-1449 AVNDDGN
+1449 DGV
-1456 YYAGLYWQI
+1456 ARWTLFKWEKI
-1465 GFGAKSNV
+1465 
-1473 KVKPNTEYTF
+1473 KVKPNTVYTMSAWVKF
-1483 SFWIRT
+1483 TPNKANVNIIYVGVNETVSTQDLAFMEGSDVQYYEG
-1489 EILQGSGY
+1489 EI
-1497 AVVESFNM
+1497 
-1505 ESLSGGRKDR
+1505 KD
-1515 TMPWTDVK
+1515 
-1523 ATNEWERKSYTFTTG
+1523 WERRHWTFTTKDETLITVLF
-1538 ATGYIMVG
+1538 AH
-1546 VGLSGSPNFSGLIY
+1546 SGTDESLMW
-1560 LCRPK
+1560 LCHPK
-1565 LEEGNTVTP
+1565 LEEGDKATP
-1574 WCAYDGTVDALKRTG
+1574 WREYDRTADLERA
-1589 IDILTGEIVLDA
+1589 ILDIKSGEITLDA
-1601 DKTTVKG
+1601 NKTTVKG
-1608 DLTAKSLQ
+1608 DLTAKSLR
-1616 TDGDPAKGGG
+1616 TEGDPSKGGATIVAKGG
-1626 TVVADGGM
+1626 M
-1634 ITVYGVNKSVPGIEI
+1634 FTVYGVNKSVPGMEI

-1689 CDMHRICNTVGND
+1689 CDMHRICNTAGND
-1702 MEKSFGGDFPNN
+1702 MEKSFGGDFPSN
-1714 YRTMVAYVFSE
+1714 YRKMVAYVFSE

-1734 RYKVSETKEIS
+1734 RYKVSETNEIS

-1750 HFAEQRSVSVITANE
+1750 HFAEQRSVSGITADQ

-1787 SSAPAYDGSNP
+1787 PSEPAYDGSNP

-1804 RFGVRYYSNG
+1804 RFNVRFYSKG
-1814 KSTSKLG
+1814 KATPRLG

>member
-13 HGSKLMDAILTEGA
+13 HGRKLMDAILTESA

-37 VVKLSWNSDCKETL
+37 VVKLSWKSDKKSTL
-51 PVGSYIVPFSDGL
+51 PVGAYIVPFSDGL

-75 EGNTSL
+75 EGSTSL
-81 KYEPAFNHPLAI
+81 KYEPAFSHPLAI

-138 VTDESKKFTYT
+138 ITDENKKFTYT
-149 LCGTVDPTISFS
+149 LCGTVDATISFS

-203 GEKVPLLKVHDNINP
+203 GEKIPLLKVHDNINP

-224 NEPYYNC
+224 KEPYYNC

-252 ATLVRLGLNKNKFPD
+252 ATLVRLGLNKNRFPD

-310 NVRPRYRYLKNK
+310 NVRPRYRYLKNR

-327 EKDANGK
+327 EKDASGK

-339 TWYMRLAYPTTVKDD
+339 TWYMRLAYPTTVKDG

-362 NDIDEQGKQVT
+362 NDIDEQGKHVT

-382 KKEQVLQGH
+382 VKEQVLQGH
-391 TLKGTFKVNTHA
+391 TLKATFKVNTHA
-403 TDGKYDALTQSLV
+403 TNGKYDALTQSLV

-451 KAGDYKIMFYQ
+451 KAGDYEIMFYQ
-462 NGDIII
+462 NGDVII

-500 QEITSAQE
+500 QEIASAQE
-508 ELAKRTVKEIERR
+508 ELAKRTEKEIGRR

-530 SSNSVAFEEKNPNLH
+530 SSNPVVFEEKNPNLH

-609 GLNASQIENVI
+609 GLNTSQIETVI

-648 ALVKSFFNGIK
+648 ALVKSFFNGIE
-659 NNGDIRNK
+659 NNGNFRNK
-667 GDIINDGNIM
+667 GDITNSGNIM
-677 TNNLTVT
+677 TKNLTVT

-704 VNSAGTFHVDA
+704 VNSAGTFHIDA
-715 VVEME
+715 VEE
-720 NGFVCYQRAE
+720 TPDGFVCYQRAE
-730 KDGVT
+730 KDGVK
-735 LLQTCEPKDQMMCS
+735 LSQTCEVSDQMMCS
-749 NGMNSLPLPLQGR
+749 NGMNILEG
-762 GEPTNVGEPHA
+762 GK
-773 IGNHYYWRLATEAP
+773 GNHFYWRKATEAP
-787 KNVVMHTID
+787 KEVVMHIID

-810 DRHKRKDESPQD
+810 DRHKAENESPQD
-822 IGDIPQVGDDLV
+822 IGDIPKVGDDLV

-876 SKHRYTWFAANGSQ
+876 SKHRYTWFAANGSN
-890 VTGNFQV
+890 VTGNFKV
-897 QSDNGGL
+897 QSADGGL
-904 ESIEDYVKGFAS
+904 ESIEDYVKGLATK
-916 ENSAVLYKL
+916 NS
-925 VMSGSQ
+925 
-931 FNVKTDGRFSP
+931 NNT
-942 EFISI
+942 
-947 YAYKVQG
+947 
-954 ENLTQLSPS
+954 
-963 EKVSVLVTKGE
+963 
-974 NKIPLYKKESF
+974 
-985 AVRSDKW
+985 
-992 NLFAYKEDM
+992 
-1001 ADVFNVD
+1001 
-1008 LLINDKKVDMQ
+1008 
-1019 TIHVV
+1019 
-1024 RDGRNGV
+1024 
-1031 AGKNAVV
+1031 VV
-1038 WHVAFSIR
+1038 WLVGFSIR
-1046 SITGKQGETFKLRYG
+1046 HITDKQGETFRLKVVRIVGDKAEEVDYAAIIAAGADLLIFGDDMGTELRV
-1061 RTEGESTTWY
+1061 
-1071 DNNPS
+1071 NP
-1076 DNGFNQLYAVII
+1076 
-1088 DDATGNEQQAAL
+1088 
-1100 GVDLHVADFFTKGS
+1100 GVDYFTADYPHKRYLRARVVSSGTDI
-1114 MTVRLMNSK
+1114 
-1123 TGETLAQDTIYP
+1123 TLAQDTIYTDVEDGKP
-1135 EAKSGK
+1135 GK
-1141 DAVSYKLIPLSEN
+1141 DAVSYKLLPLSEK
-1154 VLAYFPKEDEKNT
+1154 VLAYISED
-1167 ENTGKKKEK
+1167 KKTKVK
-1176 EKKIDI
+1176 TNKVGI

-1193 EQVTFTTL
+1193 EQVNFTTL
-1201 KAEGMTLTLQPSV
+1201 EAEGMTLTIQPSIN
-1214 DNSETFTYNSG
+1214 NSETFNYDYKID
-1225 AYGFGKIGITYKEI
+1225 AYSLSASITYKEI
-1239 PDNSYTVTLK
+1239 PDNSYTVTLR
-1249 KGSDIV
+1249 KGGDIV
-1255 DQRIVPITMKP
+1255 DQRIVAITFKP
-1266 NVVFDIDTVNGTI
+1266 NVVFNIDTENGKIRSDITNVKGDMNLF
-1279 ASSIET
+1279 EQ
-1285 VEGNIN
+1285 
-1291 SIKRDIKKTSSTVGN
+1291 DIKKTKATVGKLDEQYSQ
-1306 LEKNF
+1306 LEIKSNE
-1311 TLIEQTSKE
+1311 IS
-1320 LKLTVNNGTRPNLL
+1320 LTVNNGTRPNLL
-1334 WGSDLD
+1334 WGSDLNLD
-1340 LSEVQDKIQLAYHNG
+1340 GVDTTNKAAIQ
-1355 DVIQQNTAKKENLQ
+1355 
-1369 RQLDAT
+1369 
-1375 PTYDTAK
+1375 
-1382 RNDLQKRIN
+1382 
-1391 ACDNAINTAKNKVNE
+1391 
-1406 CKTAIEKHLGVGLNV
+1406 KHLGVGIAN
-1421 TKVDN
+1421 TKIDSV
-1426 TEWFEY
+1426 EWFEY
-1432 LKGGGVAGADAI
+1432 LKGGGVSGADALKF
-1444 KAKVT
+1444 KAMKGT
-1449 AVNDDGN
+1449 SEF
-1456 YYAGLYWQI
+1456 AGLFWEFYS
-1465 GFGAKSNV
+1465 GAARDIQL
-1473 KVKPNTEYTF
+1473 KPNTVYTLSAWVRIEF
-1483 SFWIRT
+1483 DTKAQGYGVFAFEAFKKEKENSAQRVGRLKFKAASSFYEPIG
-1489 EILQGSGY
+1489 E
-1497 AVVESFNM
+1497 
-1505 ESLSGGRKDR
+1505 
-1515 TMPWTDVK
+1515 WTRVS
-1523 ATNEWERKSYTFTTG
+1523 ATFTTEELLYG
-1538 ATGYIMVG
+1538 SVAMWMGGTKPATLYI
-1546 VGLSGSPNFSGLIY
+1546 
-1560 LCRPK
+1560 CHPK
-1565 LEEGNTVTP
+1565 LEEGDKATP
-1574 WCAYDGTVDALKRTG
+1574 WCAYDGTAEALKRTG
-1589 IDILTGEIVLDA
+1589 IDIVNGEITLDA
-1601 DKTTVKG
+1601 EKTTVKG
-1608 DLTAKSLQ
+1608 DLTARSLQ
-1616 TDGDPAKGGG
+1616 TEGDPSKGGATIVAKGG
-1626 TVVADGGM
+1626 M
-1634 ITVYGVNKSVPGIEI
+1634 FTVYGVNKSVPGMEI

-1689 CDMHRICNTVGND
+1689 CDMHRICNTAGND
-1702 MEKSFGGDFPNN
+1702 MEKSFGGDFPSN
-1714 YRTMVAYVFSE
+1714 YRKMVAYVFSE

-1734 RYKVSETKEIS
+1734 RYKVSDTKEIS

-1750 HFAEQRSVSVITANE
+1750 HFAEQRSVSVINENE

-1814 KSTSKLG
+1814 KATSKLG

>member
-51 PVGSYIVPFSDGL
+51 PVGSYIVPFSDRL

-75 EGNTSL
+75 EGSTSL
-81 KYEPAFNHPLAI
+81 KYEPVFNHPLAI

-113 QEWSYDGLTTNAL
+113 QEWPYDGLTTNAL

-138 VTDESKKFTYT
+138 ITDESKKFTYT

-272 DKDSNVITKDAFVQ
+272 DKDSNVITKQEFDQ
-286 SGAVKQMVALSFDD
+286 SGAIKQMVALSFDD

-310 NVRPRYRYLKNK
+310 NVRPRYRYLKNR

-327 EKDANGK
+327 EKDASGK

-354 TKTLVNTT
+354 TKTLINTT

-451 KAGDYKIMFYQ
+451 KAGDYEIMFYQ
-462 NGDIII
+462 SGDVII
-468 PTNQEEG
+468 PTNREEG
-475 LYPRGNNLPDLTC
+475 LFPRGNNLPDLTC

-508 ELAKRTVKEIERR
+508 ELVKRTEKEIERR
-521 FKDNNNYTF
+521 FKDNNNYSF
-530 SSNSVAFEEKNPNLH
+530 SSNPVAFEEKNPNLH

-560 STRVIK
+560 STRIIK

-609 GLNASQIENVI
+609 GLNATQIENVI

-648 ALVKSFFNGIK
+648 ALVKSFFNGIENK
-659 NNGDIRNK
+659 GDIRNK
-667 GDIINDGNIM
+667 GDITNTGNIM

-699 AGGMS
+699 AGGMT
-704 VNSAGTFHVDA
+704 VNSAGSFHIDA
-715 VVEME
+715 VEE
-720 NGFVCYQRAE
+720 AKTGDGFVCYQRAE
-730 KDGVT
+730 KDGVK
-735 LLQTCEPKDQMMCS
+735 LLQTCEVSDQMMCS
-749 NGMNSLPLPLQGR
+749 NGMNSLPLQGS
-762 GEPTNVGEPHA
+762 GNQTNDGKPHA
-773 IGNHYYWRLATEAP
+773 IGNHYYWRLVTDAP
-787 KNVVMHTID
+787 KEVVMHTID

-822 IGDIPQVGDDLV
+822 IGDIPKVGDDLV

-870 VNDYDI
+870 VNDYEI

-890 VTGNFQV
+890 VTGNFKV

-904 ESIEDYVKGFAS
+904 ESIEDYVKG
-916 ENSAVLYKL
+916 L
-925 VMSGSQ
+925 
-931 FNVKTDGRFSP
+931 
-942 EFISI
+942 
-947 YAYKVQG
+947 
-954 ENLTQLSPS
+954 
-963 EKVSVLVTKGE
+963 
-974 NKIPLYKKESF
+974 
-985 AVRSDKW
+985 
-992 NLFAYKEDM
+992 
-1001 ADVFNVD
+1001 
-1008 LLINDKKVDMQ
+1008 
-1019 TIHVV
+1019 
-1024 RDGRNGV
+1024 
-1031 AGKNAVV
+1031 AGGKDTVV

-1046 SITGKQGETFKLRYG
+1046 SITGKPGETFKLRYG
-1061 RTEGESTTWY
+1061 RTEGENTTWY
-1071 DNNPS
+1071 DDDPTYH
-1076 DNGFNQLYAVII
+1076 GFYQLYAVII
-1088 DDATGNEQQAAL
+1088 DGATGNERQFMRL
-1100 GVDLHVADFFTKGS
+1100 GDVFNVADFFTGGS
-1114 MTVRLMNSK
+1114 LTVRMMNSYN
-1123 TGETLAQDTIYP
+1123 TGEMLAQDTIYP
-1135 EAKSGK
+1135 EAKPGK
-1141 DAVSYKLIPLSEN
+1141 DAVTYKLIPLAEEA
-1154 VLAYFPKEDEKNT
+1154 VAYITED
-1167 ENTGKKKEK
+1167 KKKMIYLSLSYNIQK
-1176 EKKIDI
+1176 
-1182 RLLYKIMKSAG
+1182 AVG
-1193 EQVTFTTL
+1193 EQVSIVTDLRT
-1201 KAEGMTLTLQPSV
+1201 EDMTLTAWT
-1214 DNSETFTYNSG
+1214 NKMETFELQG
-1225 AYGFGKIGITYKEI
+1225 DEYGL
-1239 PDNSYTVTLK
+1239 SYSMEYDKMSNDSCVVTLQ

-1255 DQRIVPITMKP
+1255 DQRIVPITFKP
-1266 NVVFDIDTVNGTI
+1266 KVVFDIDTVNGSLTSEI
-1279 ASSIET
+1279 KT
-1285 VEGNIN
+1285 VKGQMT
-1291 SIKRDIKKTSSTVGN
+1291 K
-1306 LEKNF
+1306 
-1311 TLIEQTSKE
+1311 IEQTAEHIS
-1320 LKLTVNNGTRPNLL
+1320 LTVDGGIRPNLL
-1334 WGSDLD
+1334 WGSDL
-1340 LSEVQDKIQLAYHNG
+1340 
-1355 DVIQQNTAKKENLQ
+1355 NL
-1369 RQLDAT
+1369 DGV
-1375 PTYDTAK
+1375 DT
-1382 RNDLQKRIN
+1382 
-1391 ACDNAINTAKNKVNE
+1391 TNKA
-1406 CKTAIEKHLGVGLNV
+1406 AIEKHLGVGIA
-1421 TKVDN
+1421 N
-1426 TEWFEY
+1426 TRIESAEWFEY
-1432 LKGGGVAGADAI
+1432 LKGGGVAGADAV

-1449 AVNDDGN
+1449 AVNGEGN
-1456 YYAGLYWQI
+1456 NYSGLYWQI
-1465 GFGAKSNV
+1465 GFGAKSNI
-1473 KVKPNTEYTF
+1473 KVKPNTKYTF

-1497 AVVESFNM
+1497 AVAEGFNM
-1505 ESLSGGRKDR
+1505 EGLHGGRKDR

-1546 VGLSGSPNFSGLIY
+1546 VGLSGGKDFSGLIY
-1560 LCRPK
+1560 LCHPK
-1565 LEEGNTVTP
+1565 LEEGDKATP
-1574 WCAYDGTVDALKRTG
+1574 WCEYDGTVEALLAG
-1589 IDILTGEIVLDA
+1589 GFDIKNREFTATSDNFKVQNNKGE
-1601 DKTTVKG
+1601 
-1608 DLTAKSLQ
+1608 Q
-1616 TDGDPAKGGG
+1616 TFLVD
-1626 TVVADGGM
+1626 
-1634 ITVYGVNKSVPGIEI
+1634 
-1649 GLNEAGEPVLKMY
+1649 
-1662 KNGKFMY
+1662 KNGHINANLI
-1669 DLGPDTIFEQVIERE
+1669 DATEIFGLKIAQPFE
-1684 NAFTP
+1684 
-1689 CDMHRICNTVGND
+1689 
-1702 MEKSFGGDFPNN
+1702 
-1714 YRTMVAYVFSE
+1714 AYIS
-1725 GYKRVGNQT
+1725 N
-1734 RYKVSETKEIS
+1734 KEL
-1745 TYNGV
+1745 
-1750 HFAEQRSVSVITANE
+1750 R
-1765 LESMSRIADGWY
+1765 
-1777 LNGGGPRVSD
+1777 
-1787 SSAPAYDGSNP
+1787 
-1798 QGYTCR
+1798 
-1804 RFGVRYYSNG
+1804 NG
-1814 KSTSKLG
+1814 KSLSWILENVNGDLG
-1821 SFTVCG
+1821 TMVGREGLNGVTVNIFNNTRHAVSLWMPLATTQSTYQVEIPNNVMLRAIAIYRKEWDGCMWYPICPWEDIG
-1827 NSQTGWTVEKIDIPF
+1827 NNRIRIKAFG
-1842 L
+1842 

>member
-37 VVKLSWNSDCKETL
+37 VVKLSWNSNKKTTL
-51 PVGSYIVPFSDGL
+51 PVGSYIVPFDDGL

-75 EGNTSL
+75 EGSTSL
-81 KYEPAFNHPLAI
+81 KYEPAFNNPLAV
-93 LSRIPFLYDTTD
+93 LSRTPFLYDTTD

-138 VTDESKKFTYT
+138 ITDESKKFTYT

-203 GEKVPLLKVHDNINP
+203 GEKIPLLKVHENINP

-240 MSRKAQVGLGNV
+240 MSRKAQVGTGNV

-272 DKDSNVITKDAFVQ
+272 DKDSNVITKQEFVQ

-339 TWYMRLAYPTTVKDD
+339 TWYLRLAYPTTVKDD

-391 TLKGTFKVNTHA
+391 TLKATFKVNTHA

-451 KAGDYKIMFYQ
+451 KAGDYEIMFYQ
-462 NGDIII
+462 SGDIII

-530 SSNSVAFEEKNPNLH
+530 SSNPVAFEEKNPNLH

-667 GDIINDGNIM
+667 GDIINDGTIM

-715 VVEME
+715 VEE
-720 NGFVCYQRAE
+720 TPDGFVCYQRAE
-730 KDGVT
+730 KDGVK

-749 NGMNSLPLPLQGR
+749 NGMNSLPLQPPKEGGIQGR
-762 GEPTNVGEPHA
+762 GDQTKDGKPHA
-773 IGNHYYWRLATEAP
+773 IGNHYYWRLATKAP
-787 KNVVMHTID
+787 KEVVMHTID

-810 DRHKRKDESPQD
+810 DRHKLKNESPQD
-822 IGDIPQVGDDLV
+822 IGDIPKVGDDLV

-890 VTGNFQV
+890 VTGNFKV

-904 ESIEDYVKGFAS
+904 ESIEDYMKGLAS

-931 FNVKTDGRFSP
+931 FNVKADGSFSP

-963 EKVSVLVTKGE
+963 NNVKVLVTKGE
-974 NKIPLYKKESF
+974 NKVPLLNDNKESL
-985 AVRSDKW
+985 AVRSDRW
-992 NLFAYKEDM
+992 NLWADKDNM
-1001 ADVFNVD
+1001 PDVFNVE
-1008 LLINDKKVDMQ
+1008 LFIKDKLADRQKLVDMQ

-1024 RDGRNGV
+1024 RDGRNGQN
-1031 AGKNAVV
+1031 GKDGINGEKG
-1038 WHVAFSIR
+1038 
-1046 SITGKQGETFKLRYG
+1046 TDGKDGA
-1061 RTEGESTTWY
+1061 
-1071 DNNPS
+1071 N
-1076 DNGFNQLYAVII
+1076 
-1088 DDATGNEQQAAL
+1088 
-1100 GVDLHVADFFTKGS
+1100 
-1114 MTVRLMNSK
+1114 
-1123 TGETLAQDTIYP
+1123 
-1135 EAKSGK
+1135 GK

-1154 VLAYFPKEDEKNT
+1154 ALAYITED
-1167 ENTGKKKEK
+1167 KEK
-1176 EKKIDI
+1176 YVDLNLE
-1182 RLLYKIMKSAG
+1182 YKIQKSVG
-1193 EQVTFTTL
+1193 EQVNFTTL
-1201 KAEGMTLTLQPSV
+1201 TDEGMTLTLQPN
-1214 DNSETFTYNSG
+1214 DWEFDYKDGTYRFKISEIDYVETHY
-1225 AYGFGKIGITYKEI
+1225 
-1239 PDNSYTVTLK
+1239 NSYTVTLA

-1255 DQRIVPITMKP
+1255 DQRIVAVTFKP
-1266 NVVFDIDTVNGTI
+1266 KVVFDIDTKNGTI
-1279 ASSIET
+1279 ASKIEAADGRINL
-1285 VEGNIN
+1285 VEKNIN
-1291 SIKRDIKKTSSTVGN
+1291 ETKSTVGN
-1306 LEKNF
+1306 LQKDF
-1311 TLIEQTSKE
+1311 TQIKQTSKE
-1320 LKLTVNNGTRPNLL
+1320 ISLTVNNGTRPNLL

-1340 LSEVQDKIQLAYHNG
+1340 LSEVQDKIQLANHNG
-1355 DVIQQNTAKKENLQ
+1355 DVIQQNTAKKEELQ
-1369 RQLDAT
+1369 RQLNAT
-1375 PTYDTAK
+1375 STNDTAK
-1382 RNDLQKRIN
+1382 RNDLQTQIN
-1391 ACDNAINTAKNKVNE
+1391 DCDNTINTARNQVNE
-1406 CKTAIEKHLGVGLNV
+1406 CKAAIQKHWGVQLAGIGFS
-1421 TKVDN
+1421 
-1426 TEWFEY
+1426 EWFEY

-1444 KAKVT
+1444 HIKNVYKSNKWIKWTNVAWKAIALKPHTQYTISVWVKFKSYGKSGCFYVDC
-1449 AVNDDGN
+1449 ASDDNRYNFGGYLYSDGN
-1456 YYAGLYWQI
+1456 YTRSDIDKWKRICYVFDSGDSSQMKHLFFACI
-1465 GFGAKSNV
+1465 ADEREGAQC
-1473 KVKPNTEYTF
+1473 EL
-1483 SFWIRT
+1483 W
-1489 EILQGSGY
+1489 
-1497 AVVESFNM
+1497 
-1505 ESLSGGRKDR
+1505 LS
-1515 TMPWTDVK
+1515 
-1523 ATNEWERKSYTFTTG
+1523 
-1538 ATGYIMVG
+1538 
-1546 VGLSGSPNFSGLIY
+1546 
-1560 LCRPK
+1560 RPK
-1565 LEEGNTVTP
+1565 LEESNKATP
-1574 WCAYDGTVDALKRTG
+1574 WCAYDGTVEALLASGFSLKDKEFTATFDNFKVQNNKG
-1589 IDILTGEIVLDA
+1589 EQTFLVDKDGHINAKLISAESISAQKIAQPFVEQGSFKMLMSSPSLSWYITKAKDINNGYLLASELNGAVLNIYNHTA
-1601 DKTTVKG
+1601 ETIKFYSTLAVGKTTYSNKTVNVRVEIEPGGMFRAFGVPIKGVEMVTNEETTTLVALVPLVPIELTSLKEDKRANYRGYVKG
-1608 DLTAKSLQ
+1608 FLT
-1616 TDGDPAKGGG
+1616 
-1626 TVVADGGM
+1626 
-1634 ITVYGVNKSVPGIEI
+1634 I
-1649 GLNEAGEPVLKMY
+1649 
-1662 KNGKFMY
+1662 
-1669 DLGPDTIFEQVIERE
+1669 R
-1684 NAFTP
+1684 
-1689 CDMHRICNTVGND
+1689 
-1702 MEKSFGGDFPNN
+1702 
-1714 YRTMVAYVFSE
+1714 
-1725 GYKRVGNQT
+1725 
-1734 RYKVSETKEIS
+1734 
-1745 TYNGV
+1745 
-1750 HFAEQRSVSVITANE
+1750 
-1765 LESMSRIADGWY
+1765 
-1777 LNGGGPRVSD
+1777 
-1787 SSAPAYDGSNP
+1787 
-1798 QGYTCR
+1798 
-1804 RFGVRYYSNG
+1804 
-1814 KSTSKLG
+1814 
-1821 SFTVCG
+1821 
-1827 NSQTGWTVEKIDIPF
+1827 
-1842 L
+1842 

>member
-1 MTNFGDMVIYDI
+1 MFQIETNLTQCDKMTNFGDMVIYDI

-51 PVGSYIVPFSDGL
+51 PVGSYIVPFNDGL

-75 EGNTSL
+75 EGSTSL
-81 KYEPAFNHPLAI
+81 KYEPAFNHPLAV
-93 LSRIPFLYDTTD
+93 LSRTPFLYDTTD

-138 VTDESKKFTYT
+138 ITDESKKFTYT

-203 GEKVPLLKVHDNINP
+203 GEKIPLLKVHDNINP
-218 ATVNSS
+218 ATINSS

-231 FYPQGSSRN
+231 FYPQGSSKN

-272 DKDSNVITKDAFVQ
+272 DKDSNVITKQEFVQ

-300 VYPHI
+300 VFPHI

-310 NVRPRYRYLKNK
+310 NVRPRYRYLKNR

-362 NDIDEQGKQVT
+362 NDIDEHGKQVT

-382 KKEQVLQGH
+382 VKEQVLQGH
-391 TLKGTFKVNTHA
+391 TLKATFKVNTH
-403 TDGKYDALTQSLV
+403 TTNGKYDALTQSLV

-451 KAGDYKIMFYQ
+451 KAGDYEIMFYQ

-468 PTNQEEG
+468 PTNVEEG

-500 QEITSAQE
+500 QEIASAQE

-530 SSNSVAFEEKNPNLH
+530 SSNPVEFEEKNPNLH

-648 ALVKSFFNGIK
+648 ALVKSFFNGIV
-659 NNGDIRNK
+659 NNGDIRNT
-667 GDIINDGNIM
+667 GDI
-677 TNNLTVT
+677 TNAGEIVTRNLRVT
-684 GKATFFELEIQKAKA
+684 EKATFFELEIQKAKA

-704 VNSAGTFHVDA
+704 VNSAGTFHIDA
-715 VVEME
+715 VEE
-720 NGFVCYQRAE
+720 TKTGDGFVCYQRAE
-730 KDGVT
+730 KDGVK
-735 LLQTCEPKDQMMCS
+735 LLQMCEVSDQMMCS
-749 NGMNSLPLPLQGR
+749 NGMNILEG
-762 GEPTNVGEPHA
+762 GK
-773 IGNHYYWRLATEAP
+773 GNHFYWRKVTEAP
-787 KNVVMHTID
+787 KEVVTHTID

-810 DRHKRKDESPQD
+810 DRHKLKNESPQD
-822 IGDIPQVGDDLV
+822 IGDIPKVGDDLV

-890 VTGNFQV
+890 VTGNFKV

-904 ESIEDYVKGFAS
+904 ESIEDYMKGLAT
-916 ENSAVLYKL
+916 ENSSVLYKL

-931 FNVKTDGRFSP
+931 FNVKADGSLSP

-963 EKVSVLVTKGE
+963 ETVKVVVTKGE
-974 NKIPLYKKESF
+974 NEVPLKDDTKERL
-985 AVRSDKW
+985 ALRNDKW
-992 NLFAYKEDM
+992 NLWADKENM

-1008 LLINDKKVDMQ
+1008 LFINDKLVDKQKV
-1019 TIHVV
+1019 HVV
-1024 RDGRNGV
+1024 MDGKNGQDGKDGVDGRNGV
-1031 AGKNAVV
+1031 DGKDGINGEKGTDGKN
-1038 WHVAFSIR
+1038 
-1046 SITGKQGETFKLRYG
+1046 
-1061 RTEGESTTWY
+1061 
-1071 DNNPS
+1071 
-1076 DNGFNQLYAVII
+1076 
-1088 DDATGNEQQAAL
+1088 
-1100 GVDLHVADFFTKGS
+1100 GS
-1114 MTVRLMNSK
+1114 
-1123 TGETLAQDTIYP
+1123 
-1135 EAKSGK
+1135 
-1141 DAVSYKLIPLSEN
+1141 DAVSYKLLPMQE
-1154 VLAYFPKEDEKNT
+1154 VAVAYKAESGDKLV
-1167 ENTGKKKEK
+1167 
-1176 EKKIDI
+1176 
-1182 RLLYKIMKSAG
+1182 RLLLSYKIQKIVG
-1193 EQVTFTTL
+1193 EVTSELTIEQ
-1201 KAEGMTLTLQPSV
+1201 EGMTLSV
-1214 DNSETFTYNSG
+1214 LGVTEQFEPKYG
-1225 AYGFGKIGITYKEI
+1225 AYVLDKKDDKYKEMNI
-1239 PDNSYTVTLK
+1239 DTYIVTLK

-1255 DQRIVPITMKP
+1255 DRRIVPITFKP
-1266 NVVFDIDTVNGTI
+1266 KVVFDIDTVNGSLT
-1279 ASSIET
+1279 SQIEAVNGKMT
-1285 VEGNIN
+1285 
-1291 SIKRDIKKTSSTVGN
+1291 K
-1306 LEKNF
+1306 
-1311 TLIEQTSKE
+1311 IEQNAEHIS
-1320 LKLTVNNGTRPNLL
+1320 LTVDGGIRPNLL

-1340 LSEVQDKIQLAYHNG
+1340 LSEVQDKIQLAYKQG
-1355 DVIQQNTAKKENLQ
+1355 DIIKQETAKKEDLQ

-1375 PTYDTAK
+1375 PINDTAK
-1382 RNDLQKRIN
+1382 RNDLQKQINDCNYDIN
-1391 ACDNAINTAKNKVNE
+1391 AAKNKVSE
-1406 CKTAIEKHLGVGLNV
+1406 CKAAIKKHLGVGIEA
-1421 TKVDN
+1421 TKIDSA
-1426 TEWFEY
+1426 EYFQY
-1432 LKGGGVAGADAI
+1432 LKGGGVHGSDAI
-1444 KAKVT
+1444 M
-1449 AVNDDGN
+1449 
-1456 YYAGLYWQI
+1456 
-1465 GFGAKSNV
+1465 FKS
-1473 KVKPNTEYTF
+1473 K
-1483 SFWIRT
+1483 
-1489 EILQGSGY
+1489 
-1497 AVVESFNM
+1497 
-1505 ESLSGGRKDR
+1505 KDVAR
-1515 TMPWTDVK
+1515 
-1523 ATNEWERKSYTFTTG
+1523 
-1538 ATGYIMVG
+1538 I
-1546 VGLSGSPNFSGLIY
+1546 VGLSYGGVRELRVKPHTVYTISAWLGFNSDGHQGSVFCDLHGWNEGKGDYDYATGQLTYSEHQYDSQDIAKWTRCRWTFDTGEYSRIRLYMCCFTDNTQCEMYI
-1560 LCRPK
+1560 CRPK
-1565 LEEGNTVTP
+1565 LEEGDTATP
-1574 WCAYDGTVDALKRTG
+1574 WCAYDGTVEALLASGLDIKEKKFTATADNFKVQNNKGEQTFLVDKNGHINAKLISAESISAQKIAQPFVEQGSFKMLMSSPSLSWYITNADNINNIKGGYLLASELNGAVINIYNYTTG
-1589 IDILTGEIVLDA
+1589 TIKFYSTFAIDETKYNNKTVNVLVEIEPGAMFRAIGVPIKGMEMVTPEETTTLVALVPLVPMELTKLEGDMRA
-1601 DKTTVKG
+1601 NYRGYVKG
-1608 DLTAKSLQ
+1608 FLT
-1616 TDGDPAKGGG
+1616 
-1626 TVVADGGM
+1626 
-1634 ITVYGVNKSVPGIEI
+1634 I
-1649 GLNEAGEPVLKMY
+1649 
-1662 KNGKFMY
+1662 
-1669 DLGPDTIFEQVIERE
+1669 R
-1684 NAFTP
+1684 
-1689 CDMHRICNTVGND
+1689 
-1702 MEKSFGGDFPNN
+1702 
-1714 YRTMVAYVFSE
+1714 
-1725 GYKRVGNQT
+1725 
-1734 RYKVSETKEIS
+1734 
-1745 TYNGV
+1745 
-1750 HFAEQRSVSVITANE
+1750 
-1765 LESMSRIADGWY
+1765 
-1777 LNGGGPRVSD
+1777 
-1787 SSAPAYDGSNP
+1787 
-1798 QGYTCR
+1798 
-1804 RFGVRYYSNG
+1804 
-1814 KSTSKLG
+1814 
-1821 SFTVCG
+1821 
-1827 NSQTGWTVEKIDIPF
+1827 
-1842 L
+1842 

>member
-1 MTNFGDMVIYDI
+1 MVIYDI

-37 VVKLSWNSDCKETL
+37 VVKLSWNSDFKKTL
-51 PVGSYIVPFSDGL
+51 PVGSYIVPFDDGL

-75 EGNTSL
+75 EGSTSV
-81 KYEPAFNHPLAI
+81 KYEPVFNHPLAV
-93 LSRIPFLYDTTD
+93 LSRISFLYDTTD

-113 QEWSYDGLTTNAL
+113 QEWAYDGLTTNAL

-138 VTDESKKFTYT
+138 ITDESKRFTYT
-149 LCGTVDPTISFS
+149 MCGTVDPTISFS

-272 DKDSNVITKDAFVQ
+272 NKDSNVITKEDFEQ

-391 TLKGTFKVNTHA
+391 TLKATFKVNTHA

-451 KAGDYKIMFYQ
+451 KAGDYEIMFYQ
-462 NGDIII
+462 SGDIII

-530 SSNSVAFEEKNPNLH
+530 SSNPVAFEEKNPNLH

-704 VNSAGTFHVDA
+704 VNSAGTFHIDDVTETKD
-715 VVEME
+715 
-720 NGFVCYQRAE
+720 GFVCYQRAE
-730 KDGVT
+730 KDGVK

-749 NGMNSLPLPLQGR
+749 NGMNSLPLQGR
-762 GEPTNVGEPHA
+762 GNQTNDGKPHA

-787 KNVVMHTID
+787 KKLVMHTID

-810 DRHKRKDESPQD
+810 DRHIRTGESPQD
-822 IGDIPQVGDDLV
+822 IGDIPKVGDDLV

-890 VTGNFQV
+890 VTGNFKV

-904 ESIEDYVKGFAS
+904 ESIEDYMNGLTT
-916 ENSAVLYKL
+916 NTYKL

-931 FNVKTDGRFSP
+931 FNVKADGSLSP

-963 EKVSVLVTKGE
+963 ETVKVVVTKGE
-974 NKIPLYKKESF
+974 NEVPLKDDTKERL
-985 AVRSDKW
+985 ALRNDKW
-992 NLFAYKEDM
+992 NLWADKENM

-1008 LLINDKKVDMQ
+1008 LFINDKLVDKQKV
-1019 TIHVV
+1019 HVV
-1024 RDGRNGV
+1024 MDGKNGQDGKDGVDGRNGV
-1031 AGKNAVV
+1031 DGKDGINGEKGTDGKN
-1038 WHVAFSIR
+1038 
-1046 SITGKQGETFKLRYG
+1046 
-1061 RTEGESTTWY
+1061 
-1071 DNNPS
+1071 
-1076 DNGFNQLYAVII
+1076 
-1088 DDATGNEQQAAL
+1088 
-1100 GVDLHVADFFTKGS
+1100 GS
-1114 MTVRLMNSK
+1114 
-1123 TGETLAQDTIYP
+1123 
-1135 EAKSGK
+1135 
-1141 DAVSYKLIPLSEN
+1141 DAVSYKLLPLSEN
-1154 VLAYFPKEDEKNT
+1154 ALAYITED
-1167 ENTGKKKEK
+1167 KEK
-1176 EKKIDI
+1176 YVDLNLE
-1182 RLLYKIMKSAG
+1182 YKIQKSVG
-1193 EQVTFTTL
+1193 EQVNFTTL
-1201 KAEGMTLTLQPSV
+1201 TDEGMTLTLQPN
-1214 DNSETFTYNSG
+1214 DWEFDYKDGTYRFKISEIDYVETPY
-1225 AYGFGKIGITYKEI
+1225 
-1239 PDNSYTVTLK
+1239 NSYTVTLA

-1255 DQRIVPITMKP
+1255 DQRIVAVTFKP
-1266 NVVFDIDTVNGTI
+1266 KVVFDIDTKNGTI
-1279 ASSIET
+1279 TSKIEAADGRINL
-1285 VEGNIN
+1285 VEKNIN
-1291 SIKRDIKKTSSTVGN
+1291 ETKSTVGN
-1306 LEKNF
+1306 LQKDF
-1311 TLIEQTSKE
+1311 TQIKQTSKE
-1320 LKLTVNNGTRPNLL
+1320 ISLTVNNGTRPNLL

-1340 LSEVQDKIQLAYHNG
+1340 LSEVQDKIQLANHNG
-1355 DVIQQNTAKKENLQ
+1355 DVIQQNTAKKEELQ
-1369 RQLDAT
+1369 RQLNAT
-1375 PTYDTAK
+1375 STNDTAK
-1382 RNDLQKRIN
+1382 RNDLQKQIN
-1391 ACDNAINTAKNKVNE
+1391 DCDNAINTARNQVNE
-1406 CKTAIEKHLGVGLNV
+1406 CKAAIQKHLGVELAGIGFS
-1421 TKVDN
+1421 
-1426 TEWFEY
+1426 EWFEY

-1444 KAKVT
+1444 HIKNVYKSNKWIKWTNVAWKAIALKPHTQYTISVWMKFKSYGKT
-1449 AVNDDGN
+1449 GCFYVDCASDDDRYNFGGYLYSDGN
-1456 YYAGLYWQI
+1456 YTRSDIDKWKRMCYVFDSGDSSQMKHLFFACLADERE
-1465 GFGAKSNV
+1465 GAQC
-1473 KVKPNTEYTF
+1473 EL
-1483 SFWIRT
+1483 W
-1489 EILQGSGY
+1489 
-1497 AVVESFNM
+1497 
-1505 ESLSGGRKDR
+1505 
-1515 TMPWTDVK
+1515 
-1523 ATNEWERKSYTFTTG
+1523 
-1538 ATGYIMVG
+1538 
-1546 VGLSGSPNFSGLIY
+1546 

-1565 LEEGNTVTP
+1565 LEEGNKATP
-1574 WCAYDGTVDALKRTG
+1574 WCAYDGTTEALLASGLDIKEKKFTATADNFKVQNNKG
-1589 IDILTGEIVLDA
+1589 EQTFMIDENGHINAKLISAESITSQKIAQPFVEQKSFDLLMTSPSLSWYITKGDIINDGYVLA
-1601 DKTTVKG
+1601 SEFNGAVLNIYNHTAETIKFYSTLAAGKTTHPDKKLNVRVEIEPGAMFRAIGVPIEGVEMVTDNATTLVALVPLVPMELTKLEG
-1608 DLTAKSLQ
+1608 DMRA
-1616 TDGDPAKGGG
+1616 
-1626 TVVADGGM
+1626 
-1634 ITVYGVNKSVPGIEI
+1634 
-1649 GLNEAGEPVLKMY
+1649 
-1662 KNGKFMY
+1662 
-1669 DLGPDTIFEQVIERE
+1669 
-1684 NAFTP
+1684 
-1689 CDMHRICNTVGND
+1689 
-1702 MEKSFGGDFPNN
+1702 N
-1714 YRTMVAYVFSE
+1714 YRGYV
-1725 GYKRVGNQT
+1725 
-1734 RYKVSETKEIS
+1734 KV
-1745 TYNGV
+1745 
-1750 HFAEQRSVSVITANE
+1750 
-1765 LESMSRIADGWY
+1765 
-1777 LNGGGPRVSD
+1777 
-1787 SSAPAYDGSNP
+1787 
-1798 QGYTCR
+1798 
-1804 RFGVRYYSNG
+1804 
-1814 KSTSKLG
+1814 
-1821 SFTVCG
+1821 
-1827 NSQTGWTVEKIDIPF
+1827 F
-1842 L
+1842 LTIK

>member
-37 VVKLSWNSDCKETL
+37 VVKLSWNSNKKTTL
-51 PVGSYIVPFSDGL
+51 PVGSYIVPFDDGL
-64 KYRLLDDYTPS
+64 KYRLLDDYMPS
-75 EGNTSL
+75 EGSTSL

-138 VTDESKKFTYT
+138 IIDESKKFTYT
-149 LCGTVDPTISFS
+149 LCGTVDATISFS

-181 SSEWHLSW
+181 NSEWHLSW

-203 GEKVPLLKVHDNINP
+203 GEKIPLLKVHDNINP

-310 NVRPRYRYLKNK
+310 NVRPRYRYLKNR

-339 TWYMRLAYPTTVKDD
+339 TWYMRLAYPTTVKDG
-354 TKTLVNTT
+354 TKTIVNTT

-373 HYWYDYELN
+373 HYWYDYDLN
-382 KKEQVLQGH
+382 VKEQVLQGH
-391 TLKGTFKVNTHA
+391 TLKATFKVNTH
-403 TDGKYDALTQSLV
+403 TTNGKYDALTQSLV

-440 NQNDGD
+440 NRNDGD

-451 KAGDYKIMFYQ
+451 KAGDYEIMFYQ
-462 NGDIII
+462 NGDVII

-475 LYPRGNNLPDLTC
+475 LFPRGNNLPDLTC

-500 QEITSAQE
+500 QEIASAQE
-508 ELAKRTVKEIERR
+508 ELAKRTKKEIERR
-521 FKDNNNYTF
+521 FKDNNNYSF
-530 SSNSVAFEEKNPNLH
+530 SSNPVAFEEKNPNLH

-560 STRVIK
+560 STRIIK
-566 IESKIDFPFIQSIT
+566 IESKIDFPFILSIT

-648 ALVKSFFNGIK
+648 ALVKSFFNGIE
-659 NNGDIRNK
+659 NK
-667 GDIINDGNIM
+667 GDITNSGNIM

-704 VNSAGTFHVDA
+704 VNSAGSFHIDA
-715 VVEME
+715 VKETKD
-720 NGFVCYQRAE
+720 GFECYQRAE
-730 KDGVT
+730 QDGVM

-749 NGMNSLPLPLQGR
+749 NGMNILEG
-762 GEPTNVGEPHA
+762 GK
-773 IGNHYYWRLATEAP
+773 GNHYYWRLATEAP
-787 KNVVMHTID
+787 KKVVTHTID

-810 DRHKRKDESPQD
+810 DRHKLKNESPQD
-822 IGDIPQVGDDLV
+822 IGDIPKVGDDLV

-856 DPELK
+856 DPDLK

-890 VTGNFQV
+890 VTGNFKV

-904 ESIEDYVKGFAS
+904 ESIEDYVKGLAS
-916 ENSAVLYKL
+916 ENSSVLYKL
-925 VMSGSQ
+925 VMSSSQ
-931 FNVKTDGRFSP
+931 FNVKADGSFSP

-963 EKVSVLVTKGE
+963 ENVSVRVTKGE
-974 NKIPLYKKESF
+974 NELPIKGSLTVF
-985 AVRSDKW
+985 NGKW
-992 NLFAYKEDM
+992 NLWADKEDM
-1001 ADVFNVD
+1001 NDVFNVD
-1008 LLINDKKVDMQ
+1008 LLINDKLVDKLKLVDMQ
-1019 TIHVV
+1019 KIHVV
-1024 RDGRNGV
+1024 RDGKNGQD
-1031 AGKNAVV
+1031 AKV

-1046 SITGKQGETFKLRYG
+1046 NITGKKGETFKLKYG
-1061 RTEGESTTWY
+1061 RTVGESTSWY
-1071 DNNPS
+1071 DDSPTNH
-1076 DNGFNQLYAVII
+1076 GFNQLYAVII

-1100 GVDLHVADFFTKGS
+1100 GVDLNVADFFTKGS

-1123 TGETLAQDTIYP
+1123 TGETLAQDTIFP

-1141 DAVSYKLIPLSEN
+1141 DAVTYKLIPLSEN
-1154 VLAYFPKEDEKNT
+1154 VLAYISEDKV
-1167 ENTGKKKEK
+1167 
-1176 EKKIDI
+1176 KKIKTNKVDI

-1193 EQVTFTTL
+1193 EQVNFTTL

-1239 PDNSYTVTLK
+1239 PGNSCTVTLK

-1255 DQRIVPITMKP
+1255 DQRIVPITFKP
-1266 NVVFDIDTVNGTI
+1266 KLVFDIDAENGKLT
-1279 ASSIET
+1279 SRIET
-1285 VEGNIN
+1285 VEGDVNEFQTTIN
-1291 SIKRDIKKTSSTVGN
+1291 ETKSTVGN
-1306 LEKNF
+1306 LSKDF
-1311 TLIEQTSKE
+1311 TQIKQTSKE
-1320 LKLTVNNGTRPNLL
+1320 INFTVNNGTRPNLL

-1340 LSEVQDKIQLAYHNG
+1340 LSEVQDKIQLAYGQGTN
-1355 DVIQQNTAKKENLQ
+1355 IKQKTAEKENLQ

-1375 PTYDTAK
+1375 PTNDTTK
-1382 RNDLQKRIN
+1382 RNDLQEKIDICN
-1391 ACDNAINTAKNKVNE
+1391 DAITAAKNKVSE
-1406 CKTAIEKHLGVGLNV
+1406 CKAAIEKHLGVGLNV

-1497 AVVESFNM
+1497 AVAESFNM

-1515 TMPWTDVK
+1515 TMPWSDVK

-1538 ATGYIMVG
+1538 DTGYIMVG

-1616 TDGDPAKGGG
+1616 TEGDPAKGGG
-1626 TVVADGGM
+1626 TVVAKDGV
-1634 ITVYGVNKSVPGIEI
+1634 ITFYGVNKSVPGIEI

-1684 NAFTP
+1684 NGFTP

-1702 MEKSFGGDFPNN
+1702 MEKSFGVNFPNN

-1750 HFAEQRSVSVITANE
+1750 HFVEQRSVSGITADQ

-1814 KSTSKLG
+1814 KATSKLG

>member
-13 HGSKLMDAILTEGA
+13 HGSKIMDAILTEGA

-37 VVKLSWNSDCKETL
+37 VVKLSWNSDCKSTL

-75 EGNTSL
+75 EDSTSV

-138 VTDESKKFTYT
+138 ITDGNKKFTYT

-203 GEKVPLLKVHDNINP
+203 GEKIPLLKVHENINP

-272 DKDSNVITKDAFVQ
+272 DKDSNVIAKDAFVQ

-310 NVRPRYRYLKNK
+310 NVRPRYRYLKNR

-327 EKDANGK
+327 EKDASGK

-339 TWYMRLAYPTTVKDD
+339 TWYMRLAYPTTVKDG
-354 TKTLVNTT
+354 TKTIVNTT

-373 HYWYDYELN
+373 HYWYDYDLN
-382 KKEQVLQGH
+382 VKEQVLQGH
-391 TLKGTFKVNTHA
+391 TLKATFKVNTH
-403 TDGKYDALTQSLV
+403 TTNGKYDALTQSLV

-451 KAGDYKIMFYQ
+451 KAGDYEIMFYQ
-462 NGDIII
+462 NGDVII

-475 LYPRGNNLPDLTC
+475 LFPRGNNLPDLTC
-488 NIVVLFNIKQGQ
+488 NIVVLFNVKQGQ
-500 QEITSAQE
+500 QEIASAQE
-508 ELAKRTVKEIERR
+508 ELAKRTQKEIERR
-521 FKDNNNYTF
+521 FKDNNNYSF
-530 SSNSVAFEEKNPNLH
+530 SSNPVAFEENNPNLH

-560 STRVIK
+560 STRIIK

-648 ALVKSFFNGIK
+648 ALVKSFFNGIE
-659 NNGDIRNK
+659 NNGNIRNK
-667 GDIINDGNIM
+667 GDIINSGNIM
-677 TNNLTVT
+677 TKNLTVT

-715 VVEME
+715 VEE
-720 NGFVCYQRAE
+720 TPDGFVCYQRAE

-749 NGMNSLPLPLQGR
+749 NGMNILKG
-762 GEPTNVGEPHA
+762 GK
-773 IGNHYYWRLATEAP
+773 GNHYYWRLATKAP
-787 KNVVMHTID
+787 KEVVTHTID

-810 DRHKRKDESPQD
+810 DRHKLKNESPQD
-822 IGDIPQVGDDLV
+822 IGDIPKVGDDLV

-890 VTGNFQV
+890 VTGNFKV

-904 ESIEDYVKGFAS
+904 ESIEDYMKGLAT
-916 ENSAVLYKL
+916 ENSSVLYKL
-925 VMSGSQ
+925 VMSSSQ
-931 FNVKTDGRFSP
+931 FNVKADGSLSP
-942 EFISI
+942 QFISI

-954 ENLTQLSPS
+954 EFLTQLSPS
-963 EKVSVLVTKGE
+963 NNVKVLVTKGE
-974 NKIPLYKKESF
+974 NKVPLLNDNKESL
-985 AVRSDKW
+985 AVRSDRW
-992 NLFAYKEDM
+992 NLWADKDNM
-1001 ADVFNVD
+1001 PDVFNVE
-1008 LLINDKKVDMQ
+1008 LFIKDKLADRQKLVDMQ
-1019 TIHVV
+1019 KIHVV
-1024 RDGRNGV
+1024 RDGRNGQN
-1031 AGKNAVV
+1031 GKDGINGEKG
-1038 WHVAFSIR
+1038 
-1046 SITGKQGETFKLRYG
+1046 TDGKDGA
-1061 RTEGESTTWY
+1061 
-1071 DNNPS
+1071 N
-1076 DNGFNQLYAVII
+1076 
-1088 DDATGNEQQAAL
+1088 
-1100 GVDLHVADFFTKGS
+1100 
-1114 MTVRLMNSK
+1114 
-1123 TGETLAQDTIYP
+1123 
-1135 EAKSGK
+1135 GK
-1141 DAVSYKLIPLSEN
+1141 DAVSYKLIPMSEN
-1154 VLAYFPKEDEKNT
+1154 ALAYFTEEDEKDTENT
-1167 ENTGKKKEK
+1167 ENNAENTENKKGK
-1176 EKKIDI
+1176 EKKVDI
-1182 RLLYKIMKSAG
+1182 RLVYKIQKSVG
-1193 EQVTFTTL
+1193 EQVNFTTL
-1201 KAEGMTLTLQPSV
+1201 EVEGMTLTVQPSV
-1214 DNSETFTYNSG
+1214 NDESFKTFRGMYILSMSVDYDKNPVNSC
-1225 AYGFGKIGITYKEI
+1225 
-1239 PDNSYTVTLK
+1239 TVTLK
-1249 KGSDIV
+1249 KGTDIV
-1255 DQRIVPITMKP
+1255 DQRIVPITFKP
-1266 NVVFDIDTVNGTI
+1266 KVVFDIDTKNGEIRSDITNVKGDMNSFKATI
-1279 ASSIET
+1279 KET
-1285 VEGNIN
+1285 SN
-1291 SIKRDIKKTSSTVGN
+1291 TVGN
-1306 LEKNF
+1306 LEKEF
-1311 TLIEQTSKE
+1311 TQMKLTSKE
-1320 LKLTVNNGTRPNLL
+1320 ISFTVNNGTRPNLL

-1340 LSEVQDKIQLAYHNG
+1340 LSEVQDKIRIAYKQG
-1355 DVIQQNTAKKENLQ
+1355 TIIKQNTTKKEELQ

-1375 PTYDTAK
+1375 PTNDTAK
-1382 RNDLQKRIN
+1382 RNDLQKQIN
-1391 ACDNAINTAKNKVNE
+1391 ACDNAINTARNQVNE
-1406 CKTAIEKHLGVGLNV
+1406 CKAAIQKHWGVQLAGIGFS
-1421 TKVDN
+1421 
-1426 TEWFEY
+1426 EWFEY

-1444 KAKVT
+1444 HIKNVYKSDKWIKWTNVAWKAIALKPHTQYTISVWMKFKSYGKSGCFYVDC
-1449 AVNDDGN
+1449 ASDDNRYNFGGYLYSDGN
-1456 YYAGLYWQI
+1456 YTRSDIDKWKRMCYVFDSGDSSQMKHLFFACLADERE
-1465 GFGAKSNV
+1465 GAQC
-1473 KVKPNTEYTF
+1473 EL
-1483 SFWIRT
+1483 W
-1489 EILQGSGY
+1489 
-1497 AVVESFNM
+1497 
-1505 ESLSGGRKDR
+1505 LS
-1515 TMPWTDVK
+1515 
-1523 ATNEWERKSYTFTTG
+1523 
-1538 ATGYIMVG
+1538 
-1546 VGLSGSPNFSGLIY
+1546 
-1560 LCRPK
+1560 RPK
-1565 LEEGNTVTP
+1565 LEEGNKATP
-1574 WCAYDGTVDALKRTG
+1574 WCAYDGTTEALLASGLDIKEKKFTATADNFKVQNNKGEQTFLVDKDGHINAKLISAESISAQKIAQPFVEQKSFDLLMTSPSLSWYITNG
-1589 IDILTGEIVLDA
+1589 DDINKGYVLA
-1601 DKTTVKG
+1601 SELNGAVLNIYNHTAETIKFYSTLAVGKTTYLNKTVNVRVEIEPGGMFRAFGVPIKGVEMVTDEETTTLVALVPLVPMELTKLERDRRANYRGYVKG
-1608 DLTAKSLQ
+1608 FLT
-1616 TDGDPAKGGG
+1616 
-1626 TVVADGGM
+1626 
-1634 ITVYGVNKSVPGIEI
+1634 I
-1649 GLNEAGEPVLKMY
+1649 
-1662 KNGKFMY
+1662 
-1669 DLGPDTIFEQVIERE
+1669 R
-1684 NAFTP
+1684 
-1689 CDMHRICNTVGND
+1689 
-1702 MEKSFGGDFPNN
+1702 
-1714 YRTMVAYVFSE
+1714 
-1725 GYKRVGNQT
+1725 
-1734 RYKVSETKEIS
+1734 
-1745 TYNGV
+1745 
-1750 HFAEQRSVSVITANE
+1750 
-1765 LESMSRIADGWY
+1765 
-1777 LNGGGPRVSD
+1777 
-1787 SSAPAYDGSNP
+1787 
-1798 QGYTCR
+1798 
-1804 RFGVRYYSNG
+1804 
-1814 KSTSKLG
+1814 
-1821 SFTVCG
+1821 
-1827 NSQTGWTVEKIDIPF
+1827 
-1842 L
+1842 